1 MESKSTYTPED
12 AAERLWLINRD
23 TASRFRLTIVA
34 LGAVFSSEQIN
45 RFAESCVIIGDSGWR
60 SFETVNLLLEIA
72 EVIDHPAR
80 LMEITKAAEQL
91 SGYSFEP
98 AANYLRL
105 LLGAVEVGYSRQI
118 SELEQAGLALHAK
131 YQHASGLIGGYFRVA
146 QALLAR
152 GDADNVLSWVEV
164 GRDMFD
170 LDRDDLSRF
179 LLLSEQS
186 VNVSWSMVR
195 RFQLKSSQGC
205 LVYLEHVGHLYDK
218 FSDVQ
223 MRLVEAAMLKH
234 AASSLFEDLIDSF
247 EALKAFDAG
256 QVSLILE
263 QGAAIEHANSLA
275 AFNRKAGKLPLGRQN
290 VIRQWVQLGNEIAKR
305 NELAGQAYFN
315 LESVQSNEMLASL
328 QGRVSFEDHRRTF
341 DLLAEAISARKVVV
355 ESIDERSDVLPRNLE
370 GLRGDGVGLDL
381 PDNDGRVV
389 RLPKTVN
396 IFEAEADN
404 FGFYKVSLFHQL
416 GYAEFG
422 CFAQIEQINTVL
434 GAYPDRQLAERLF
447 LIAEDARID
456 WLLANRYPGMQSQ
469 LTRQKKRAAQARP
482 VKARTRKAQLLEAL
496 VQTSLDSPYEKHV
509 RQIYW
514 PEAALLWQTLESL
527 KNTTSDIDV
536 VLNVVGLCYRLLESP
551 GEVVAGQETTSVKT
565 EEMAMLLE
573 ELPEPVPYRGQ
584 LDVEQVNSTL
594 RIDALVEELQAELE
608 SMPDQPPGSEMPG
621 SDQDQVEL
629 GDLKKGDV
637 GEGVAMLLTELENE
651 LGSEPGEI
659 DPGDKEGLAE
669 FLGGIS
675 SRSSDASEHQY
686 DEWDYQISDYRSK
699 WCTLFEHR
707 ELDIDEQYVSA
718 VLRDHEDL
726 SRKIRQ
732 QLNKVKPEML
742 RKVKGVEEGE
752 ELDLERAISYLV
764 DRKAGLTPDDN
775 IYIQRQRK
783 DRDVSTLFL
792 LDMSASTDD
801 IIPDPGADPLVPLD
815 IDDDEYLV
823 DFFQKKNALEDVSR
837 RIIDVEKESVVLMA
851 DALESLGDAYSVC
864 GFSGYGR
871 DQVDYYLCKDF
882 DEPFNALTKGRIGG
896 IKPCRSTRMGP
907 PIRHATRRLIETGSR
922 IKALII
928 MSDGYPQDHD
938 YGADRNSRDYGLMD
952 TMKALSE
959 AKQQGVLTYCLTV
972 DPSGHDYLRA
982 MCADSQYMVI
992 QDLAQLPEEVSR
1004 VYRSLTG

>member
-1 MESKSTYTPED
+1 MEPKSTQSVEE
-12 AAERLWLINRD
+12 AADRLWLINRD
-23 TASRFRLTIVA
+23 TAARFRSTIA
-34 LGAVFSSEQIN
+34 SLEAVFAPEEIN
-45 RFAESCVIIGDSGWR
+45 RLAESCVTIADSGWR

-72 EVIDHPAR
+72 AVTEHPAR

-98 AANYLRL
+98 AANYLQMV
-105 LLGAVEVGYSRQI
+105 LGAVEVGHSKEI
-118 SELEQAGLALHAK
+118 SELEQAGLALHSK
-131 YQHASGLIGGYFRVA
+131 YQHASGLIGGYFSAA
-146 QALLAR
+146 QIVLAR
-152 GDADNVLSWVEV
+152 GDSDNLLCWVEV
-164 GRDMFD
+164 ARGMFD
-170 LDRDDLSRF
+170 LGRDDLFRF
-179 LLLSEQS
+179 LVLSEQS
-186 VNVSWSMVR
+186 ANVSWVMVR
-195 RFQLKSSQGC
+195 RFQLKSTQGC
-205 LVYLEHVGHLYDK
+205 LIYLDHVRDFQDR
-218 FSDVQ
+218 FSGAQ
-223 MRLVEAAMLKH
+223 MTLIESAMLKH
-234 AASSLFEDLIDSF
+234 VDSSFEDLIDSF
-247 EALKAFDAG
+247 ESLHAFDPD
-256 QVSLILE
+256 QVSLILAL
-263 QGAAIEHANSLA
+263 GKDIEHANSLA
-275 AFNRKAGKLPLGRQN
+275 AFNRNAGKLPLGREN
-290 VIRQWVQLGNEIAKR
+290 VIREWVEFGNEVAR
-305 NELAGQAYFN
+305 GNDFAGQAYFN
-315 LESVQSNEMLASL
+315 LESMRSNEMLASL
-328 QGRVSFEDHRRTF
+328 QGQVSFEGHRRTF
-341 DLLAEAISARKVVV
+341 DLLAEAITAKNVVV
-355 ESIDERSDVLPRNLE
+355 ESIDATNRNLE
-370 GLRGDGVGLDL
+370 GLRGDGSGLGL
-381 PDNDGRVV
+381 PDYDGRVV
-389 RLPKTVN
+389 RLPQTVN
-396 IFEAEADN
+396 IFESEADN

-422 CFAQIEQINTVL
+422 CFAEIETISTML
-434 GAYPDRQLAERLF
+434 GTYPDRQLAERLF

-456 WLLANRYPGMQSQ
+456 WQLANRYPGIQPQ
-469 LTRQKKRAAQARP
+469 LKRQKKRAAQARP
-482 VKARTRKAQLLEAL
+482 VKERSRKAQLLEVL
-496 VQTSLDSPYEKHV
+496 VQTSLDSPYEKYV

-514 PEAALLWQTLESL
+514 PEAALLWQTLGRL
-527 KNTTSDIDV
+527 NKATADIDE
-536 VLNVVGLCYRLLESP
+536 VLNVVGQCYRLLESP
-551 GEVVAGQETTSVKT
+551 GEDASGQDMTSIKA
-565 EEMAMLLE
+565 EEIDMLLE

-584 LDVEQVNSTL
+584 IDVEQVNSTL
-594 RIDALVEELQAELE
+594 KIDALVEELHEQLDAM
-608 SMPDQPPGSEMPG
+608 SDQPPGAEMPG

-659 DPGDKEGLAE
+659 DPGDKEGLFE

-707 ELDIDEQYVSA
+707 ELDADEQYVHT
-718 VLRDHEDL
+718 VLRDHQDL
-726 SRKIRQ
+726 ARKIRQ

-752 ELDLERAISYLV
+752 ELDLERTISYVV
-764 DRKAGLTPDDN
+764 DRRAGLTPDDN

-801 IIPDPGADPLVPLD
+801 IISDPDADPIEPLD

-823 DFFQKKNALEDVSR
+823 DFFQKKKAQDEVAR

-882 DEPFNALTKGRIGG
+882 DEPFNALSKGRIGG

-938 YGADRNSRDYGLMD
+938 YGTDRNSRDYGLMD

-992 QDLAQLPEEVSR
+992 QDLEQLPEEVSR

>member
-1 MESKSTYTPED
+1 MEPKSTQSVEE
-12 AAERLWLINRD
+12 AADRLWLINRD
-23 TASRFRLTIVA
+23 TAARFRSTIA
-34 LGAVFSSEQIN
+34 SLEAVFAPEEIN
-45 RFAESCVIIGDSGWR
+45 RLAESCVTIADSGWR

-72 EVIDHPAR
+72 AVTEHPAR

-98 AANYLRL
+98 AANYLQMV
-105 LLGAVEVGYSRQI
+105 LGAVEVGHSKEI
-118 SELEQAGLALHAK
+118 SELEQAGLALHSK
-131 YQHASGLIGGYFRVA
+131 YQHASGLIGGYFSAA
-146 QALLAR
+146 QIVLAR
-152 GDADNVLSWVEV
+152 GDSDNLLRWVEV
-164 GRDMFD
+164 ARGMFD
-170 LDRDDLSRF
+170 LARDDLFRF
-179 LLLSEQS
+179 LVLSEQS
-186 VNVSWSMVR
+186 ANVSWVMVR
-195 RFQLKSSQGC
+195 RFQLKSTQVC
-205 LVYLEHVGHLYDK
+205 LVYLDHVSDLQDR
-218 FSDVQ
+218 FSGAQ
-223 MRLVEAAMLKH
+223 MTLIESAMLKH
-234 AASSLFEDLIDSF
+234 VDSSFEDLIDSF
-247 EALKAFDAG
+247 ESLHAFDPD
-256 QVSLILE
+256 QVSLILAL
-263 QGAAIEHANSLA
+263 GKDIEHANSLA
-275 AFNRKAGKLPLGRQN
+275 AFNRNAGKLPLGREN
-290 VIRQWVQLGNEIAKR
+290 VIREWVEFGNEVAR
-305 NELAGQAYFN
+305 GNEFAGQAYFN
-315 LESVQSNEMLASL
+315 LESMRSNEMLASL
-328 QGRVSFEDHRRTF
+328 QGQVSFEDHRRTF
-341 DLLAEAISARKVVV
+341 DLLAEAITAKNVVV
-355 ESIDERSDVLPRNLE
+355 ESIDATNRNLE
-370 GLRGDGVGLDL
+370 GLRGDGSGLGL
-381 PDNDGRVV
+381 PDYDGRVV
-389 RLPKTVN
+389 RLPQTVN
-396 IFEAEADN
+396 IFESEADN

-422 CFAQIEQINTVL
+422 CFAEIETISTML
-434 GAYPDRQLAERLF
+434 GTYPDRQLAERLF

-456 WLLANRYPGMQSQ
+456 WQLANRYPGIQPQ
-469 LTRQKKRAAQARP
+469 LKRQKKRAAQARP
-482 VKARTRKAQLLEAL
+482 VKERSRKAQLLEVL
-496 VQTSLDSPYEKHV
+496 VQTSLDSPYEKYV

-514 PEAALLWQTLESL
+514 PEAALLWQTLGRL
-527 KNTTSDIDV
+527 KKATADIDE
-536 VLNVVGLCYRLLESP
+536 VLNVVGQCYRLLESP
-551 GEVVAGQETTSVKT
+551 GEDASGQDMTSIKA
-565 EEMAMLLE
+565 EEMGMLLE

-584 LDVEQVNSTL
+584 IDVEQVNSTL
-594 RIDALVEELQAELE
+594 KIDALVEELHEQLDAM
-608 SMPDQPPGSEMPG
+608 SDQPPGAEMPG

-659 DPGDKEGLAE
+659 DPGDKEGLFE

-707 ELDIDEQYVSA
+707 ELDADEQYVHT
-718 VLRDHEDL
+718 VLRDHQDL
-726 SRKIRQ
+726 ARKIRQ

-752 ELDLERAISYLV
+752 ELDLERTISYVV
-764 DRKAGLTPDDN
+764 DRRAGLTPDDN

-801 IIPDPGADPLVPLD
+801 IISDPDADPIEPLD

-823 DFFQKKNALEDVSR
+823 DFFQKKKAQDEVAR

-882 DEPFNALTKGRIGG
+882 DEPFNALSKGRIGG

-938 YGADRNSRDYGLMD
+938 YGTDRNSRDYGLMD

-992 QDLAQLPEEVSR
+992 QDLEQLPEEVSR

>member
-1 MESKSTYTPED
+1 VTAKNTYSAEE
-12 AAERLWLINRD
+12 AAERLRLINRD
-23 TASRFRLTIVA
+23 TAELFGSTVA
-34 LGAVFSSEQIN
+34 SLETVLSPDQIKY
-45 RFAESCVIIGDSGWR
+45 FTESCVSIADSGWR
-60 SFETVNLLLEIA
+60 SFETVNLLLEFA
-72 EVIDHPAR
+72 ALSDHPPR
-80 LMEITKAAEQL
+80 LMVITNVAEQL

-98 AANYLRL
+98 AANYLQMVLDGFAIDRL
-105 LLGAVEVGYSRQI
+105 ADIV
-118 SELEQAGLALHAK
+118 ELEQAGLALHAK
-131 YQHASGLIGGYFRVA
+131 YPQASGLIGSYFSAARI
-146 QALLAR
+146 LLAR
-152 GDADNVLSWVEV
+152 DDTDNLFCWVEV
-164 GRDMFD
+164 ARGMFD
-170 LDRDDLSRF
+170 LGRDDLSRF
-179 LLLSEQS
+179 LVLSEKS
-186 VNVSWSMVR
+186 VNASWAIAR
-195 RFQLKSSQGC
+195 QFQVKTAQGC
-205 LVYLEHVGHLYDK
+205 LIYLDHVGRLQDR
-218 FSDVQ
+218 FTGSQ
-223 MRLVEAAMLKH
+223 MQLAEYAMLKH
-234 AASSLFEDLIDSF
+234 VGSSLEDLIESF
-247 EALKAFDAG
+247 ESLRVFDPD

-263 QGAAIEHANSLA
+263 LGADIEHANSLA
-275 AFNRKAGKLPLGRQN
+275 AFHRNAGKLPLVRQN
-290 VIRQWVQLGNEIAKR
+290 VISQWVRFGNEVAR
-305 NELAGQAYFN
+305 GNELAGQAYFN

-328 QGRVSFEDHRRTF
+328 QGQVSFEDHRRTF
-341 DLLAEAISARKVVV
+341 DLLAEAITARNVVV
-355 ESIDERSDVLPRNLE
+355 ESVAEASADTNLNLK
-370 GLRGDGVGLDL
+370 GLRGDSERLML

-389 RLPKTVN
+389 RLPESVN
-396 IFEAEADN
+396 IFEAESDN

-422 CFAQIEQINTVL
+422 CFAQIETIDSVL
-434 GAYPDRQLAERLF
+434 FKYPDRQLAERLF

-456 WLLANRYPGMQSQ
+456 WQLSIRYPGMQAQ
-469 LTRQKKRAAQARP
+469 LTLQKSRA
-482 VKARTRKAQLLEAL
+482 ARTRQVKERTRKGQLLEVL
-496 VQTSLDSPYEKHV
+496 VQTSLDSPYEKYV
-509 RQIYW
+509 REIYW
-514 PEAALLWQTLESL
+514 PEAALLWQTLGTL
-527 KNTTSDIDV
+527 KKATAGIDD
-536 VLNVVGLCYRLLESP
+536 VLNVVEQCYRLLESP
-551 GEVVAGQETTSVKT
+551 DDDVSDQRRTDLTK
-565 EEMAMLLE
+565 EELDALLE

-584 LDVEQVNSTL
+584 IDVEQVNATL
-594 RIDALVEELQAELE
+594 KIEALVEALQEQLE
-608 SMPDQPPGSEMPG
+608 SMPDHPPGAEIPG

-659 DPGDKEGLAE
+659 DPGDREGLFE

-675 SRSSDASEHQY
+675 SRSNEASEHRY
-686 DEWDYQISDYRSK
+686 DEWDYQISDYLSK

-707 ELDIDEQYVSA
+707 EMDRDEQYVHT
-718 VLRDHEDL
+718 VLRDHQDL
-726 SRKIRQ
+726 ARKIRQ

-752 ELDLERAISYLV
+752 ELDLERTISYVV
-764 DRKAGLTPDDN
+764 DRRAGLTPDDN

-801 IIPDPGADPLVPLD
+801 IIPDPDVAPLEPLD

-823 DFFQKKNALEDVSR
+823 DFFRKKKEADDVAR

-851 DALESLGDAYSVC
+851 DALENLGDAYSVC

-871 DQVDYYLCKDF
+871 EQVDYYLCKDF
-882 DEPFNALTKGRIGG
+882 DEPFNALSKGRIGG

-938 YGADRNSRDYGLMD
+938 YGTDRNSRDYGLMD

-982 MCADSQYMVI
+982 MCPDSQYMVI
-992 QDLAQLPEEVSR
+992 QDLEQLPEEVSR

>member
-1 MESKSTYTPED
+1 VEPKSTHSAEE
-12 AAERLWLINRD
+12 AADRLWLINRD
-23 TASRFRLTIVA
+23 TAARFRSTIA
-34 LGAVFSSEQIN
+34 SLEAVFAPEQIN
-45 RFAESCVIIGDSGWR
+45 RLAESCVIIADSGWR

-72 EVIDHPAR
+72 AVTEHPAR

-98 AANYLRL
+98 AANYLQMV
-105 LLGAVEVGYSRQI
+105 LGAVEVGHSKEI
-118 SELEQAGLALHAK
+118 SELEQAGLALHSK
-131 YQHASGLIGGYFRVA
+131 YQHASGLIGGYFSAA
-146 QALLAR
+146 QIVLAR
-152 GDADNVLSWVEV
+152 GDSDNLLRWVEV
-164 GRDMFD
+164 ARGMFD
-170 LDRDDLSRF
+170 LARDDLFRF
-179 LLLSEQS
+179 LVLSEQS
-186 VNVSWSMVR
+186 ANVSWVMVR
-195 RFQLKSSQGC
+195 RFQLKSTQVC
-205 LVYLEHVGHLYDK
+205 LVYLDHVSDLQDR
-218 FSDVQ
+218 FSGAQ
-223 MRLVEAAMLKH
+223 MTLIESAMLKH
-234 AASSLFEDLIDSF
+234 VDSSFEDLIDSF
-247 EALKAFDAG
+247 ESLHAFDPD
-256 QVSLILE
+256 QVSLILAL
-263 QGAAIEHANSLA
+263 GKDIEHANSLA
-275 AFNRKAGKLPLGRQN
+275 AFNRNAGKLPLGREN
-290 VIRQWVQLGNEIAKR
+290 VIREWVEFGNEVAR
-305 NELAGQAYFN
+305 GNEFAGQAYFN
-315 LESVQSNEMLASL
+315 LESMRSNEMLASL
-328 QGRVSFEDHRRTF
+328 QGQVSFEDHRRTF
-341 DLLAEAISARKVVV
+341 DLLAEAITAKNVVV
-355 ESIDERSDVLPRNLE
+355 ESIDATNRNLE
-370 GLRGDGVGLDL
+370 GLRGDGSGLGL
-381 PDNDGRVV
+381 PDYDGRVV
-389 RLPKTVN
+389 RLPQTVN
-396 IFEAEADN
+396 IFESEADN

-422 CFAQIEQINTVL
+422 CFAEIETISTML
-434 GAYPDRQLAERLF
+434 GTYPDRQLAERLF

-456 WLLANRYPGMQSQ
+456 WQLANRYPGIQPQ
-469 LTRQKKRAAQARP
+469 LKRQKKRAAQARP
-482 VKARTRKAQLLEAL
+482 VKERSRKAQLLEVL
-496 VQTSLDSPYEKHV
+496 VQTSLDSPYEKYV

-514 PEAALLWQTLESL
+514 PEAALLWQTLGRL
-527 KNTTSDIDV
+527 KKATADIDE
-536 VLNVVGLCYRLLESP
+536 VLNVVGQCYRLLESP
-551 GEVVAGQETTSVKT
+551 GEDASGQDMTSIKA
-565 EEMAMLLE
+565 EEMSMLLE

-584 LDVEQVNSTL
+584 IDVEQVNSTL
-594 RIDALVEELQAELE
+594 KIDALVEELHEQLDAM
-608 SMPDQPPGSEMPG
+608 SDQPPGAEMPG

-659 DPGDKEGLAE
+659 DPGDKEGLFE

-707 ELDIDEQYVSA
+707 ELDADEQYVHT
-718 VLRDHEDL
+718 VLRDHQDL
-726 SRKIRQ
+726 ARKIRQ

-752 ELDLERAISYLV
+752 ELDLERTISYVV
-764 DRKAGLTPDDN
+764 DRRAGLTPDDN

-801 IIPDPGADPLVPLD
+801 IISDPDADPIEPLD

-823 DFFQKKNALEDVSR
+823 DFFQKKKAQDEVAR

-882 DEPFNALTKGRIGG
+882 DEPFNALSKGRIGG

-938 YGADRNSRDYGLMD
+938 YGTDRNSRDYGLMD

-992 QDLAQLPEEVSR
+992 QDLEQLPEEVSR

>member
-1 MESKSTYTPED
+1 MEPKSTHSAEE
-12 AAERLWLINRD
+12 AADRLWLINRD
-23 TASRFRLTIVA
+23 TAARFRSTIA
-34 LGAVFSSEQIN
+34 SLEAVFAPEQIN
-45 RFAESCVIIGDSGWR
+45 RLAESCVIIADSGWR

-72 EVIDHPAR
+72 AVTEHPAR

-98 AANYLRL
+98 AANYLQMV
-105 LLGAVEVGYSRQI
+105 LGAVEVGHSKEI
-118 SELEQAGLALHAK
+118 SELEQAGLALHSK
-131 YQHASGLIGGYFRVA
+131 YQHASGLIGGYFSAA
-146 QALLAR
+146 QIVLAR
-152 GDADNVLSWVEV
+152 GDSDNLLRWVEV
-164 GRDMFD
+164 ARGMFD
-170 LDRDDLSRF
+170 LARDDLFRF
-179 LLLSEQS
+179 LVLSEQS
-186 VNVSWSMVR
+186 ANVSWVMVR
-195 RFQLKSSQGC
+195 RFQLKSTQVC
-205 LVYLEHVGHLYDK
+205 LVYLDHVSDLQDR
-218 FSDVQ
+218 FSGAQ
-223 MRLVEAAMLKH
+223 MTLIESAMLKH
-234 AASSLFEDLIDSF
+234 VDSSFEDLIDSF
-247 EALKAFDAG
+247 ESLHAFDPD
-256 QVSLILE
+256 QVSLILAL
-263 QGAAIEHANSLA
+263 GKDIEHANSLA
-275 AFNRKAGKLPLGRQN
+275 AFNRNAGKLPLGREN
-290 VIRQWVQLGNEIAKR
+290 VIREWVEFGNEVAR
-305 NELAGQAYFN
+305 GNEFAGQAYFN
-315 LESVQSNEMLASL
+315 LESMRSNEMLASL
-328 QGRVSFEDHRRTF
+328 QGQVSFEDHRRTF
-341 DLLAEAISARKVVV
+341 DLLAEAITAKNVVV
-355 ESIDERSDVLPRNLE
+355 ESIDATNRNLE
-370 GLRGDGVGLDL
+370 GLRGDGSGLGL
-381 PDNDGRVV
+381 PDYDGRVV
-389 RLPKTVN
+389 RLPQTVN
-396 IFEAEADN
+396 IFESEADN

-422 CFAQIEQINTVL
+422 CFAEIETISTML
-434 GAYPDRQLAERLF
+434 GTYPDRQLAERLF

-456 WLLANRYPGMQSQ
+456 WQLANRYPGIQPQ
-469 LTRQKKRAAQARP
+469 LKRQKKRAAQARP
-482 VKARTRKAQLLEAL
+482 VKERSRKAQLLEVL
-496 VQTSLDSPYEKHV
+496 VQTSLDSPYEKYV

-514 PEAALLWQTLESL
+514 PEAALLWQTLGRL
-527 KNTTSDIDV
+527 KKATADIDE
-536 VLNVVGLCYRLLESP
+536 VLNVVGQCYRLLESP
-551 GEVVAGQETTSVKT
+551 GEDASGQDMTSIKA
-565 EEMAMLLE
+565 EEMSMLLE

-584 LDVEQVNSTL
+584 IDVEQVNSTL
-594 RIDALVEELQAELE
+594 KIDALVEELHEQLDAM
-608 SMPDQPPGSEMPG
+608 SDQPPGAEMPG

-659 DPGDKEGLAE
+659 DPGDKEGLFE

-707 ELDIDEQYVSA
+707 ELDADEQYVHT
-718 VLRDHEDL
+718 VLRDHQDL
-726 SRKIRQ
+726 ARKIRQ

-752 ELDLERAISYLV
+752 ELDLERTISYVV
-764 DRKAGLTPDDN
+764 DRRAGLTPDDN

-801 IIPDPGADPLVPLD
+801 IISDPDADPIEPLD

-823 DFFQKKNALEDVSR
+823 DFFQKKKAQDEVAR

-882 DEPFNALTKGRIGG
+882 DEPFNALSKGRIGG

-938 YGADRNSRDYGLMD
+938 YGTDRNSRDYGLMD

-992 QDLAQLPEEVSR
+992 QDLEQLPEEVSR

>member
-1 MESKSTYTPED
+1 VEPKSTHSAEE
-12 AAERLWLINRD
+12 AADRLWLINRD
-23 TASRFRLTIVA
+23 TAARFRSTIA
-34 LGAVFSSEQIN
+34 SLEAVFAPEQIN
-45 RFAESCVIIGDSGWR
+45 RLAESCVIIADSGWR

-72 EVIDHPAR
+72 AVTEHPAR

-98 AANYLRL
+98 AANYLQMV
-105 LLGAVEVGYSRQI
+105 LGAVEVGHSKEI
-118 SELEQAGLALHAK
+118 SELEQAGLALHSK
-131 YQHASGLIGGYFRVA
+131 YQHASGLIGGYFSAA
-146 QALLAR
+146 QIVLAR
-152 GDADNVLSWVEV
+152 GDSDNLLRWVEV
-164 GRDMFD
+164 ARGMFD
-170 LDRDDLSRF
+170 LARDDLFRF
-179 LLLSEQS
+179 LVLSEQS
-186 VNVSWSMVR
+186 ANVSWVMVR
-195 RFQLKSSQGC
+195 RFQLKSTQVC
-205 LVYLEHVGHLYDK
+205 LVYLDHVSDLQDR
-218 FSDVQ
+218 FSGAQ
-223 MRLVEAAMLKH
+223 MTLIESAMLKH
-234 AASSLFEDLIDSF
+234 VDSSFEDLIDSF
-247 EALKAFDAG
+247 ESLHAFDPD
-256 QVSLILE
+256 QVSLILAL
-263 QGAAIEHANSLA
+263 GKDIEHANSLA
-275 AFNRKAGKLPLGRQN
+275 AFNRNAGKLPLGREN
-290 VIRQWVQLGNEIAKR
+290 VIREWVEFGNEVAR
-305 NELAGQAYFN
+305 GNEFAGQAYFN
-315 LESVQSNEMLASL
+315 LESMRSNEMLASL
-328 QGRVSFEDHRRTF
+328 QGQVSFEDHRRTF
-341 DLLAEAISARKVVV
+341 DLLAEAITAKNVVV
-355 ESIDERSDVLPRNLE
+355 ESIDATNRNLE
-370 GLRGDGVGLDL
+370 GLRGDGSGLGL
-381 PDNDGRVV
+381 PDYDGRVV
-389 RLPKTVN
+389 RLPQTVN
-396 IFEAEADN
+396 IFESEADN

-422 CFAQIEQINTVL
+422 CFAEIETISTML
-434 GAYPDRQLAERLF
+434 GTYPDRQLAERLF

-456 WLLANRYPGMQSQ
+456 WQLANRYPGIQPQ
-469 LTRQKKRAAQARP
+469 LKRQKKRAAQARP
-482 VKARTRKAQLLEAL
+482 VKERSRKAQLLEVL
-496 VQTSLDSPYEKHV
+496 VQTSLDSPYEKYV

-514 PEAALLWQTLESL
+514 PEAALLWQTLGRL
-527 KNTTSDIDV
+527 KKATADIDE
-536 VLNVVGLCYRLLESP
+536 VLNVVGQCYRLLESP
-551 GEVVAGQETTSVKT
+551 GEDASGQDMTSIKA
-565 EEMAMLLE
+565 EEMSMLLE

-584 LDVEQVNSTL
+584 IDVEQVNSTL
-594 RIDALVEELQAELE
+594 KIDALVEELHEQLDAM
-608 SMPDQPPGSEMPG
+608 SDQPPGAEMPG

-659 DPGDKEGLAE
+659 DPGDKEGLFE

-707 ELDIDEQYVSA
+707 ELDADEQYVHT
-718 VLRDHEDL
+718 VLRDHQDL
-726 SRKIRQ
+726 ARKIRQ

-752 ELDLERAISYLV
+752 ELDLERTISYVV
-764 DRKAGLTPDDN
+764 DRRAGLTPDDN

-801 IIPDPGADPLVPLD
+801 IISDPDADPIEPLD

-823 DFFQKKNALEDVSR
+823 DFFQKKKAQDEVAR

-882 DEPFNALTKGRIGG
+882 DEPFNALSKGRIGG

-938 YGADRNSRDYGLMD
+938 YGTDRNSRDYGLMD

-992 QDLAQLPEEVSR
+992 QDLEQLPEEVSR
-1004 VYRSLTG
+1004 VHRSLTG

>member
-1 MESKSTYTPED
+1 MEPKSTQSVEE
-12 AAERLWLINRD
+12 AADRLWLINRD
-23 TASRFRLTIVA
+23 TAARFRSTIA
-34 LGAVFSSEQIN
+34 SLEAVFAPEEIN
-45 RFAESCVIIGDSGWR
+45 RLAESCVTIADSGWR

-72 EVIDHPAR
+72 AVTEHPAR

-98 AANYLRL
+98 AANYLQMV
-105 LLGAVEVGYSRQI
+105 LGAVEVGHSKEI
-118 SELEQAGLALHAK
+118 SELEQAGLALHSK
-131 YQHASGLIGGYFRVA
+131 YQHASGLIGGYFSAA
-146 QALLAR
+146 QIVLAR
-152 GDADNVLSWVEV
+152 GDSDNLLCWVEV
-164 GRDMFD
+164 ARGMFD
-170 LDRDDLSRF
+170 LGRDDLFRF
-179 LLLSEQS
+179 LVLSEQS
-186 VNVSWSMVR
+186 ANVSWVMVR
-195 RFQLKSSQGC
+195 RFQLKSTQGC
-205 LVYLEHVGHLYDK
+205 LIYLDHVRDFQDR
-218 FSDVQ
+218 FSGAQ
-223 MRLVEAAMLKH
+223 MTLIESAMLKH
-234 AASSLFEDLIDSF
+234 VDSSFEDLIDSF
-247 EALKAFDAG
+247 ESLHAFDPD
-256 QVSLILE
+256 QVSLILALGKE
-263 QGAAIEHANSLA
+263 IEHANSLA
-275 AFNRKAGKLPLGRQN
+275 AFNRNAGKLPLGREN
-290 VIRQWVQLGNEIAKR
+290 VIREWVEFGNEVAR
-305 NELAGQAYFN
+305 GNDFAGQAYFN
-315 LESVQSNEMLASL
+315 LESMRSNEMLASL
-328 QGRVSFEDHRRTF
+328 QGQVSFEGHRRTF
-341 DLLAEAISARKVVV
+341 DLLAEAITAKNVVV
-355 ESIDERSDVLPRNLE
+355 ESIDATNRNLE
-370 GLRGDGVGLDL
+370 GLRGDGSGLGL
-381 PDNDGRVV
+381 PDYDGRVV
-389 RLPKTVN
+389 RLPQTVN
-396 IFEAEADN
+396 IFESEADN

-422 CFAQIEQINTVL
+422 CFAEIETISTML
-434 GAYPDRQLAERLF
+434 GTYPDRQLAERLF

-456 WLLANRYPGMQSQ
+456 WQLANRYPGIQPQ
-469 LTRQKKRAAQARP
+469 LKRQKKRAAQARP
-482 VKARTRKAQLLEAL
+482 VKERSRKAQLLEVL
-496 VQTSLDSPYEKHV
+496 VQTSLDSPYEKYV

-514 PEAALLWQTLESL
+514 PEAALLWQTLGRL
-527 KNTTSDIDV
+527 KKATADIDE
-536 VLNVVGLCYRLLESP
+536 VLNVVGQCYRLLESP
-551 GEVVAGQETTSVKT
+551 GEDASGQDMTSIKA
-565 EEMAMLLE
+565 EEMSMLLE

-584 LDVEQVNSTL
+584 IDVEQVNSTL
-594 RIDALVEELQAELE
+594 KIDALVEELHEQLDAM
-608 SMPDQPPGSEMPG
+608 SDQPPGAEMPG
-621 SDQDQVEL
+621 SDQDQAEL

-659 DPGDKEGLAE
+659 DPGDKEGLFE

-707 ELDIDEQYVSA
+707 ELDADEQYVHT
-718 VLRDHEDL
+718 VLRDHQDL
-726 SRKIRQ
+726 ARKIRQ

-752 ELDLERAISYLV
+752 ELDLERTISYVV
-764 DRKAGLTPDDN
+764 DRRAGLTPDDN

-801 IIPDPGADPLVPLD
+801 IISDPDADPIEPLD

-823 DFFQKKNALEDVSR
+823 DFFQKKKAQDEVAR

-882 DEPFNALTKGRIGG
+882 DEPFNALSKGRIGG

-938 YGADRNSRDYGLMD
+938 YGTDRNSRDYGLMD

-992 QDLAQLPEEVSR
+992 QDLEQLPEEVSR

>member
-1 MESKSTYTPED
+1 MEPKSTHSAEE
-12 AAERLWLINRD
+12 AADRLWLINRD
-23 TASRFRLTIVA
+23 TAARFRSTIA
-34 LGAVFSSEQIN
+34 SLEAVFAPEQIN
-45 RFAESCVIIGDSGWR
+45 RLAESCVIIADSGWR

-72 EVIDHPAR
+72 AVTEHPAR

-98 AANYLRL
+98 AANYLQMV
-105 LLGAVEVGYSRQI
+105 LGAVEVGHSKEI
-118 SELEQAGLALHAK
+118 SELEQAGLALHSK
-131 YQHASGLIGGYFRVA
+131 YQHASGLIGGYFSAA
-146 QALLAR
+146 QIVLAR
-152 GDADNVLSWVEV
+152 GDSDNLLRWVEV
-164 GRDMFD
+164 ARGMFD
-170 LDRDDLSRF
+170 LARDDLFRF
-179 LLLSEQS
+179 LVLSEQS
-186 VNVSWSMVR
+186 ANVSWVMVR
-195 RFQLKSSQGC
+195 RFQLKSTQVC
-205 LVYLEHVGHLYDK
+205 LVYLDHVSDLQDR
-218 FSDVQ
+218 FSGAQ
-223 MRLVEAAMLKH
+223 MTLIESAMLKH
-234 AASSLFEDLIDSF
+234 VDSSFEDLIDSF
-247 EALKAFDAG
+247 ESLHAFDPD
-256 QVSLILE
+256 QVSLILAL
-263 QGAAIEHANSLA
+263 GKDIEHANSLA
-275 AFNRKAGKLPLGRQN
+275 AFNRNVGKLPLGREN
-290 VIRQWVQLGNEIAKR
+290 VIREWVEFGNEVAR
-305 NELAGQAYFN
+305 GNEFAGQAYFN
-315 LESVQSNEMLASL
+315 LESMRSNEMLASL
-328 QGRVSFEDHRRTF
+328 QGQVSFEDHRRTF
-341 DLLAEAISARKVVV
+341 DLLAEAITAKNVVV
-355 ESIDERSDVLPRNLE
+355 ESIDATNRNLE
-370 GLRGDGVGLDL
+370 GLRGDGSGLGL
-381 PDNDGRVV
+381 PDYDGRVV
-389 RLPKTVN
+389 RLPQTVN
-396 IFEAEADN
+396 IFESEADN

-422 CFAQIEQINTVL
+422 CFAGIETISTML
-434 GAYPDRQLAERLF
+434 GTYPDRQLAERLF

-456 WLLANRYPGMQSQ
+456 WQLANRYPGIQPQ
-469 LTRQKKRAAQARP
+469 LKRQKKRAAQARP
-482 VKARTRKAQLLEAL
+482 VKERSRKAQLLEVL
-496 VQTSLDSPYEKHV
+496 VQTSLDSPYEKYV

-514 PEAALLWQTLESL
+514 PEAALLWQTLGRL
-527 KNTTSDIDV
+527 KKATADIDE
-536 VLNVVGLCYRLLESP
+536 VLNVVGQCYRLLESP
-551 GEVVAGQETTSVKT
+551 GEDASGQDMTSIKA
-565 EEMAMLLE
+565 EEMSMLLE

-584 LDVEQVNSTL
+584 IDVEQVNSTL
-594 RIDALVEELQAELE
+594 KIDALVEELHEQLDAM
-608 SMPDQPPGSEMPG
+608 SDQPPGAEMPG

-659 DPGDKEGLAE
+659 DPGDKEGLFE

-707 ELDIDEQYVSA
+707 ELDADEQYVHT
-718 VLRDHEDL
+718 VLRDHQDL
-726 SRKIRQ
+726 ARKIRQ

-752 ELDLERAISYLV
+752 ELDLERTISYVV
-764 DRKAGLTPDDN
+764 DRRAGLTPDDN

-801 IIPDPGADPLVPLD
+801 IISDPDADPIEPLD

-823 DFFQKKNALEDVSR
+823 DFFQKKKAQDEVAR

-882 DEPFNALTKGRIGG
+882 DEPFNALSKGRIGG

-938 YGADRNSRDYGLMD
+938 YGTDRNSRDYGLMD

-992 QDLAQLPEEVSR
+992 QDLEQLPEEVSR

>member
-1 MESKSTYTPED
+1 MEPKSTQSVEE
-12 AAERLWLINRD
+12 AADRLWLINRD
-23 TASRFRLTIVA
+23 TAARFRSTIA
-34 LGAVFSSEQIN
+34 SLEAVFAPEEIN
-45 RFAESCVIIGDSGWR
+45 RLAESCVTIADSGWR

-72 EVIDHPAR
+72 AVTEHPAR

-98 AANYLRL
+98 AANYLQMV
-105 LLGAVEVGYSRQI
+105 LGAVEVGHSKEI
-118 SELEQAGLALHAK
+118 SELEQAGLALHSK
-131 YQHASGLIGGYFRVA
+131 YQHASGLIGGYFSAA
-146 QALLAR
+146 QIVLAR
-152 GDADNVLSWVEV
+152 GDSDNLLCWVEV
-164 GRDMFD
+164 ARGMFD
-170 LDRDDLSRF
+170 LGRDDLFRF
-179 LLLSEQS
+179 LVLSEQS
-186 VNVSWSMVR
+186 ANVSWVMVR
-195 RFQLKSSQGC
+195 RFQLKSTQGC
-205 LVYLEHVGHLYDK
+205 LIYLDHVRDFQDR
-218 FSDVQ
+218 FSGAQ
-223 MRLVEAAMLKH
+223 MTLIESAMLKH
-234 AASSLFEDLIDSF
+234 VDSSFEDLIDSF
-247 EALKAFDAG
+247 ESLHAFDPD
-256 QVSLILE
+256 QVSLILALGKE
-263 QGAAIEHANSLA
+263 IEHANSLA
-275 AFNRKAGKLPLGRQN
+275 AFNRNAGKLPLGREN
-290 VIRQWVQLGNEIAKR
+290 VIREWVEFGNEVAR
-305 NELAGQAYFN
+305 GNDFAGQAYFN
-315 LESVQSNEMLASL
+315 LESMRSNEMLASL
-328 QGRVSFEDHRRTF
+328 QGQVSFEGHRRTF
-341 DLLAEAISARKVVV
+341 DLLAEAITAKNVVV
-355 ESIDERSDVLPRNLE
+355 ESIDATNRNLE
-370 GLRGDGVGLDL
+370 GLRGDGSGLGL
-381 PDNDGRVV
+381 PDYDGRVV
-389 RLPKTVN
+389 RLPQTVN
-396 IFEAEADN
+396 IFESEADN

-422 CFAQIEQINTVL
+422 CFAEIETISTML
-434 GAYPDRQLAERLF
+434 GTYPDRQLAERLF

-456 WLLANRYPGMQSQ
+456 WQLANRYPGIQPQ
-469 LTRQKKRAAQARP
+469 LKRQKKRAAQARP
-482 VKARTRKAQLLEAL
+482 VKERSRKAQLLEVL
-496 VQTSLDSPYEKHV
+496 VQTSLDSPYEKYV

-514 PEAALLWQTLESL
+514 PEAALLWQTLGRL
-527 KNTTSDIDV
+527 KKATADIDE
-536 VLNVVGLCYRLLESP
+536 VLNVVGQCYRLLESP
-551 GEVVAGQETTSVKT
+551 GEDASGQDMTSIKA
-565 EEMAMLLE
+565 EEIDMLLE

-584 LDVEQVNSTL
+584 IDVEQVNSTL
-594 RIDALVEELQAELE
+594 KIDALVEELHEQLDAM
-608 SMPDQPPGSEMPG
+608 SDQPPGAEMPG

-659 DPGDKEGLAE
+659 DPGDKEGLFE

-707 ELDIDEQYVSA
+707 ELDADEQYVHT
-718 VLRDHEDL
+718 VLRDHQDL
-726 SRKIRQ
+726 ARKIRQ

-752 ELDLERAISYLV
+752 ELDLERTISYVV
-764 DRKAGLTPDDN
+764 DRRAGLTPDDN

-801 IIPDPGADPLVPLD
+801 IISDPDADPIEPLD

-823 DFFQKKNALEDVSR
+823 DFFQKKKAQDEVAR

-882 DEPFNALTKGRIGG
+882 DEPFNAVSKGRIGG

-938 YGADRNSRDYGLMD
+938 YGTDRNSRDYGLMD

-992 QDLAQLPEEVSR
+992 QDLEQLPEEVSR

>member
-1 MESKSTYTPED
+1 MTEE
-12 AAERLWLINRD
+12 AAKRLSLVNQD
-23 TASRFRLTIVA
+23 TAELFRSTIASLRAVLTV
-34 LGAVFSSEQIN
+34 EQIN
-45 RFAESCVIIGDSGWR
+45 HLAESCVTIADSGWR
-60 SFETVNLLLEIA
+60 SFETVNLLLEVA
-72 EVIDHPAR
+72 TVTDAAR
-80 LMEITKAAEQL
+80 LIEIMKAAEQL

-98 AANYLRL
+98 AANYLRMVL
-105 LLGAVEVGYSRQI
+105 LATETGHPKEVA
-118 SELEQAGLALHAK
+118 ELEQAGLALYSK
-131 YQHASGLIGGYFRVA
+131 YQHATGLIGAYFSAARIILA
-146 QALLAR
+146 SGDSDNLLCWVDVAR
-152 GDADNVLSWVEV
+152 G
-164 GRDMFD
+164 MFD
-170 LDRDDLSRF
+170 LERDGLSRF
-179 LLLSEQS
+179 LVLSEQS
-186 VNVSWSMVR
+186 ANVSWEMAR
-195 RFQLKSSQGC
+195 EFQVKSVEGC
-205 LVYLEHVGHLYDK
+205 LVYLGHVGHLRDR
-218 FSDVQ
+218 FTDAQ
-223 MRLVEAAMLKH
+223 MTLVESSMLRH
-234 AASSLFEDLIDSF
+234 VDASLIDLIESF
-247 EALKAFDAG
+247 ESLRAFDTDRA
-256 QVSLILE
+256 SLILTL
-263 QGAAIEHANSLA
+263 GSDIEHGKNLA
-275 AFNRKAGKLPLGRQN
+275 AFYSNAGKLPLGRQN
-290 VIRQWVQLGNEIAKR
+290 VVRRWIKNGNEIAR
-305 NELAGQAYFN
+305 GNEFAGQAYFN
-315 LESVQSNEMLASL
+315 LESMRSNEILESL
-328 QGRVSFEDHRRTF
+328 QEQVSFEDHRRTF
-341 DLLAEAISARKVVV
+341 DLLAEAITAKNVVL
-355 ESIDERSDVLPRNLE
+355 ESIGESRDATNRDLT
-370 GLRGDGVGLDL
+370 GLRGDGSVLGL

-389 RLPKTVN
+389 RLPATVN
-396 IFEAEADN
+396 IFETEADN

-422 CFAQIEQINTVL
+422 CFAQIGRINTVL
-434 GAYPDRQLAERLF
+434 SAYPDRHLAQRLF

-456 WLLANRYPGMQSQ
+456 WQLANRYPGIQPQ
-469 LTRQKKRAAQARP
+469 LQRQKKRAAQARP
-482 VKARTRKAQLLEAL
+482 VKERSRKAQLLEVL
-496 VQTSLDSPYEKHV
+496 VQSSLDSAYEKYV
-509 RQIYW
+509 RHIYW
-514 PEAALLWQTLESL
+514 PEAALLWETLGSL
-527 KNTTSDIDV
+527 KEVTAGVDE
-536 VLNVVGLCYRLLESP
+536 VLSVVGECYRLLESADED
-551 GEVVAGQETTSVKT
+551 GAGQDILNVKA
-565 EEMAMLLE
+565 EEMGMLLE

-584 LDVEQVNSTL
+584 IDVEQVESTL
-594 RIDALVEELQAELE
+594 KIDALVEELHEELDA
-608 SMPDQPPGSEMPG
+608 MRDQPPGAEMPG

-637 GEGVAMLLTELENE
+637 GEGVVMLLTELENE

-659 DPGDKEGLAE
+659 DPEDKEGLFE

-686 DEWDYQISDYRSK
+686 DEWDYQISDYRPK

-707 ELDIDEQYVSA
+707 ELDTDEQYVQT
-718 VLRDHEDL
+718 VLREHQNL
-726 SRKIRQ
+726 ARKIHQ

-752 ELDLERAISYLV
+752 ELDLERTISYVV
-764 DRKAGLTPDDN
+764 DRRAGLTPDDN

-801 IIPDPGADPLVPLD
+801 IIPDPDADPIEPLD

-823 DFFQKKNALEDVSR
+823 DFFQKKKAQDEVAR

-882 DEPFNALTKGRIGG
+882 DEPFNAACKGRIGG

-907 PIRHATRRLIETGSR
+907 PIRHATRRLVETGSR

-938 YGADRNSRDYGLMD
+938 YGTDRNSRDYGLMD

-972 DPSGHDYLRA
+972 DPSGHDYLRS

-992 QDLAQLPEEVSR
+992 QDLEQLPEEVSR

>member
-1 MESKSTYTPED
+1 M
-12 AAERLWLINRD
+12 
-23 TASRFRLTIVA
+23 
-34 LGAVFSSEQIN
+34 
-45 RFAESCVIIGDSGWR
+45 
-60 SFETVNLLLEIA
+60 
-72 EVIDHPAR
+72 
-80 LMEITKAAEQL
+80 
-91 SGYSFEP
+91 
-98 AANYLRL
+98 
-105 LLGAVEVGYSRQI
+105 
-118 SELEQAGLALHAK
+118 
-131 YQHASGLIGGYFRVA
+131 
-146 QALLAR
+146 
-152 GDADNVLSWVEV
+152 
-164 GRDMFD
+164 
-170 LDRDDLSRF
+170 
-179 LLLSEQS
+179 
-186 VNVSWSMVR
+186 
-195 RFQLKSSQGC
+195 
-205 LVYLEHVGHLYDK
+205 
-218 FSDVQ
+218 
-223 MRLVEAAMLKH
+223 
-234 AASSLFEDLIDSF
+234 
-247 EALKAFDAG
+247 
-256 QVSLILE
+256 
-263 QGAAIEHANSLA
+263 
-275 AFNRKAGKLPLGRQN
+275 
-290 VIRQWVQLGNEIAKR
+290 
-305 NELAGQAYFN
+305 
-315 LESVQSNEMLASL
+315 
-328 QGRVSFEDHRRTF
+328 
-341 DLLAEAISARKVVV
+341 
-355 ESIDERSDVLPRNLE
+355 PR
-370 GLRGDGVGLDL
+370 
-381 PDNDGRVV
+381 
-389 RLPKTVN
+389 
-396 IFEAEADN
+396 
-404 FGFYKVSLFHQL
+404 
-416 GYAEFG
+416 
-422 CFAQIEQINTVL
+422 
-434 GAYPDRQLAERLF
+434 
-447 LIAEDARID
+447 
-456 WLLANRYPGMQSQ
+456 
-469 LTRQKKRAAQARP
+469 
-482 VKARTRKAQLLEAL
+482 RKAQLLEVL
-496 VQTSLDSPYEKHV
+496 VQTSLDSPYEKYV

-514 PEAALLWQTLESL
+514 PEAALLRQTLGSL
-527 KNTTSDIDV
+527 KKATAGIDE
-536 VLNVVGLCYRLLESP
+536 VLNVVGQCYRLLESP
-551 GEVVAGQETTSVKT
+551 GEDGSGQDMTSIKT
-565 EEMAMLLE
+565 EEMGMLLE

-584 LDVEQVNSTL
+584 IDVEQVNSTL
-594 RIDALVEELQAELE
+594 KIDALVEELQEQLDA
-608 SMPDQPPGSEMPG
+608 MPDRPPGAEMPG

-659 DPGDKEGLAE
+659 DPGDKEGLFE

-707 ELDIDEQYVSA
+707 ELDADEQYVHT
-718 VLRDHEDL
+718 VLRAHQDL
-726 SRKIRQ
+726 AKKIRQ

-752 ELDLERAISYLV
+752 ELDLERTVSYVV
-764 DRKAGLTPDDN
+764 DRRAGLTPDDN

-801 IIPDPGADPLVPLD
+801 IISDPDADPLEPLD

-823 DFFQKKNALEDVSR
+823 DFFQKKNAQDEVAR

-882 DEPFNALTKGRIGG
+882 DEPFNALSKGRIGG

-938 YGADRNSRDYGLMD
+938 YGTDRNSRDYGLMD

-992 QDLAQLPEEVSR
+992 QDLEQLPEEVSR

>member
-1 MESKSTYTPED
+1 MEPKSTQSVEE
-12 AAERLWLINRD
+12 AADRLWLINRD
-23 TASRFRLTIVA
+23 TAARFRSTIA
-34 LGAVFSSEQIN
+34 SLEAVFAPEEIN
-45 RFAESCVIIGDSGWR
+45 RLAESCVTIADSGWR

-72 EVIDHPAR
+72 AVTEHPAR

-98 AANYLRL
+98 AANYLQMV
-105 LLGAVEVGYSRQI
+105 LGAVEVGHSKEI
-118 SELEQAGLALHAK
+118 SELEQAGLALHSK
-131 YQHASGLIGGYFRVA
+131 YQHASGLIGGYFSAA
-146 QALLAR
+146 QIVLAR
-152 GDADNVLSWVEV
+152 GDSDNLLCWVEV
-164 GRDMFD
+164 ARGMFD
-170 LDRDDLSRF
+170 LGRDDLFRF
-179 LLLSEQS
+179 LVLSEQS
-186 VNVSWSMVR
+186 ANVSWVMVR
-195 RFQLKSSQGC
+195 RFQLKSTQGC
-205 LVYLEHVGHLYDK
+205 LIYLDHVRDFQDR
-218 FSDVQ
+218 FSGAQ
-223 MRLVEAAMLKH
+223 MTLIESAMLKH
-234 AASSLFEDLIDSF
+234 VDSSFEDLIDSF
-247 EALKAFDAG
+247 ESLHAFDPD
-256 QVSLILE
+256 QVSLILALGKE
-263 QGAAIEHANSLA
+263 IEHANSLA
-275 AFNRKAGKLPLGRQN
+275 AFNRNAGKLPLGREN
-290 VIRQWVQLGNEIAKR
+290 VIREWVEFGNEVAR
-305 NELAGQAYFN
+305 GNDFAGQAYFN
-315 LESVQSNEMLASL
+315 LESMRSNEMLASL
-328 QGRVSFEDHRRTF
+328 QGQVSFEGHRRTF
-341 DLLAEAISARKVVV
+341 DLLAEAITAKNVVV
-355 ESIDERSDVLPRNLE
+355 ESIDATNRNLE
-370 GLRGDGVGLDL
+370 GLRGDGSGLGL
-381 PDNDGRVV
+381 PDYDGRVV
-389 RLPKTVN
+389 RLPQTVN
-396 IFEAEADN
+396 IFESEADN

-422 CFAQIEQINTVL
+422 CFAEIETISTML
-434 GAYPDRQLAERLF
+434 GTYPDRQLAERLF

-456 WLLANRYPGMQSQ
+456 WQLANRYPGIQPQ
-469 LTRQKKRAAQARP
+469 LKRQKKRAAQARP
-482 VKARTRKAQLLEAL
+482 VKERSRKAQLLEVL
-496 VQTSLDSPYEKHV
+496 VQTSLDSPYEKYV

-514 PEAALLWQTLESL
+514 PEAALLWQTLGRL
-527 KNTTSDIDV
+527 KKATADIDE
-536 VLNVVGLCYRLLESP
+536 VLNVVGQCYRLLESP
-551 GEVVAGQETTSVKT
+551 GEDASGQDMTSIKA
-565 EEMAMLLE
+565 EEIDMLLE

-584 LDVEQVNSTL
+584 IDVEQVNSTL
-594 RIDALVEELQAELE
+594 KIDALVEELHEQLDAM
-608 SMPDQPPGSEMPG
+608 SDQPPGAEMPG

-659 DPGDKEGLAE
+659 DPGDKEGLFE

-707 ELDIDEQYVSA
+707 ELDADEQYVHT
-718 VLRDHEDL
+718 VLRDHQDL
-726 SRKIRQ
+726 ARKIRQ

-752 ELDLERAISYLV
+752 ELDLERTISYVV
-764 DRKAGLTPDDN
+764 DRRAGLTPDDN

-801 IIPDPGADPLVPLD
+801 IISDPDADPIEPLD
-815 IDDDEYLV
+815 IDDDEYLA
-823 DFFQKKNALEDVSR
+823 DFFQKKKAQDEVAR

-882 DEPFNALTKGRIGG
+882 DEPFNAVSKGRIGG

-938 YGADRNSRDYGLMD
+938 YGTDRNSRDYGLMD

-992 QDLAQLPEEVSR
+992 QDLEQLPEEVSR

>member
-1 MESKSTYTPED
+1 VEPKSTHSAEE
-12 AAERLWLINRD
+12 AADRLWLINRD
-23 TASRFRLTIVA
+23 TAARFRSTIA
-34 LGAVFSSEQIN
+34 SLEAVFAPEQIN
-45 RFAESCVIIGDSGWR
+45 RLAESCVIIADSGWR

-72 EVIDHPAR
+72 AVTEHPAR

-98 AANYLRL
+98 AANYLQMV
-105 LLGAVEVGYSRQI
+105 LGAVEVGHSKEI
-118 SELEQAGLALHAK
+118 SELEQAGLALHSK
-131 YQHASGLIGGYFRVA
+131 YQHASGLIGGYFSAA
-146 QALLAR
+146 QIVLAR
-152 GDADNVLSWVEV
+152 GDSDNLLRWVEV
-164 GRDMFD
+164 ARGMFD
-170 LDRDDLSRF
+170 LARDDLFRF
-179 LLLSEQS
+179 LVLSEQS
-186 VNVSWSMVR
+186 ANVSWVMVR
-195 RFQLKSSQGC
+195 RFQLKSTQVC
-205 LVYLEHVGHLYDK
+205 LVYLDHVSDLQNR
-218 FSDVQ
+218 FSGAQ
-223 MRLVEAAMLKH
+223 MTLIESAMLKH
-234 AASSLFEDLIDSF
+234 VDSSFEDLIDSF
-247 EALKAFDAG
+247 ESLHAFDPD
-256 QVSLILE
+256 QVSLILAL
-263 QGAAIEHANSLA
+263 GKDIEHANSLA
-275 AFNRKAGKLPLGRQN
+275 AFNRNAGKLPLGREN
-290 VIRQWVQLGNEIAKR
+290 VIREWVEFGNEVAR
-305 NELAGQAYFN
+305 GNEFAGQAYFN
-315 LESVQSNEMLASL
+315 LESMRSNEMLASL
-328 QGRVSFEDHRRTF
+328 QGQVSFEDHRRTF
-341 DLLAEAISARKVVV
+341 DLLAEAITAKNVVV
-355 ESIDERSDVLPRNLE
+355 ESIDATNRNLE
-370 GLRGDGVGLDL
+370 GLRGDGSGLGL
-381 PDNDGRVV
+381 PDYDGRVV
-389 RLPKTVN
+389 RLPQTVN
-396 IFEAEADN
+396 IFESEADN

-422 CFAQIEQINTVL
+422 CFAEIETISTML
-434 GAYPDRQLAERLF
+434 GTYPDRQLAERLF

-456 WLLANRYPGMQSQ
+456 WQLANRYPGLQPQ
-469 LTRQKKRAAQARP
+469 LKRQKKRAAQARP
-482 VKARTRKAQLLEAL
+482 VKERSRKAQLLEVL
-496 VQTSLDSPYEKHV
+496 VQTSLDSPYEKYV

-514 PEAALLWQTLESL
+514 PEAALLWQTLGRL
-527 KNTTSDIDV
+527 KKATADIDE
-536 VLNVVGLCYRLLESP
+536 VLNVVGQCYRLLESP
-551 GEVVAGQETTSVKT
+551 GEDASGQDMTSIKA
-565 EEMAMLLE
+565 EEMSMLLE

-584 LDVEQVNSTL
+584 IDVEQVNSTL
-594 RIDALVEELQAELE
+594 KIDALVEELHEQLDAM
-608 SMPDQPPGSEMPG
+608 SDQPPGAEMPG

-659 DPGDKEGLAE
+659 DPGDKEGLFE

-707 ELDIDEQYVSA
+707 ELDADEQYVHT
-718 VLRDHEDL
+718 VLRDHQDL
-726 SRKIRQ
+726 ARKIRQ

-752 ELDLERAISYLV
+752 ELDLERTISYVV
-764 DRKAGLTPDDN
+764 DRRAGLTPDDN

-801 IIPDPGADPLVPLD
+801 IISDPDADPIEPLD

-823 DFFQKKNALEDVSR
+823 DFFQKKKAQDEVAR

-882 DEPFNALTKGRIGG
+882 DEPFNALSKGRIGG

-938 YGADRNSRDYGLMD
+938 YGTDRNSRDYGLMD

-992 QDLAQLPEEVSR
+992 QDLEQLPEEVSR

>member
-1 MESKSTYTPED
+1 MELKSTHSSEE

-23 TASRFRLTIVA
+23 TAERFRSTIA
-34 LGAVFSSEQIN
+34 SLGTVFPPEHIN
-45 RFAESCVIIGDSGWR
+45 HFAKSCVTIADSGWR

-72 EVIDHPAR
+72 ALSDDPTR
-80 LMEITKAAEQL
+80 LMEITNATEQL

-98 AANYLRL
+98 ATNYLQL
-105 LLGAVEVGYSRQI
+105 LLGAVEFGQSKEI
-118 SELEQAGLALHAK
+118 SALEQAGLALHSK
-131 YQHASGLIGGYFRVA
+131 YAHASGLIGGYFSA
-146 QALLAR
+146 GQNLLAR
-152 GDADNVLSWVEV
+152 GDGDNLLRWVEV
-164 GRDMFD
+164 ARGMFD
-170 LDRDDLSRF
+170 LGRDDLSRF
-179 LLLSEQS
+179 LVLSEQS
-186 VNVSWSMVR
+186 ANVSWVMVR
-195 RFQLKSSQGC
+195 RFQAKSTQGC
-205 LVYLEHVGHLYDK
+205 LVYLDHIGYLQDI
-218 FSDVQ
+218 FTDAQ
-223 MRLVEAAMLKH
+223 MTLIESAMLKH
-234 AASSLFEDLIDSF
+234 VNSSLEDLIESF
-247 EALKAFDAG
+247 ESVQAYDPG
-256 QVSLILE
+256 QVSLFLE
-263 QGAAIEHANSLA
+263 LGTEIERADSLA
-275 AFNRKAGKLPLGRQN
+275 AFNRNAGKLPFGRQN
-290 VIRQWVQLGNEIAKR
+290 VVRQWVQLGNEVAR
-305 NELAGQAYFN
+305 GNELAGRAYFN
-315 LESVQSNEMLASL
+315 LESVRSKEMLASL
-328 QGRVSFEDHRRTF
+328 LGQVSFEDHRRTF
-341 DLLAEAISARKVVV
+341 DLLAEAITAKKVVV
-355 ESIDERSDVLPRNLE
+355 ESIDGISDATNRNLE
-370 GLRGDGVGLDL
+370 GLRGDRKGLVL

-389 RLPKTVN
+389 RLPESVN

-416 GYAEFG
+416 GYIEFG
-422 CFAQIEQINTVL
+422 CFAQIETINTVL
-434 GAYPDRQLAERLF
+434 GAYLDRQLAERLF

-456 WLLANRYPGMQSQ
+456 WQIANRYPGMQMQ
-469 LTRQKKRAAQARP
+469 LKKQKSRAAKARP
-482 VKARTRKAQLLEAL
+482 VKERTRKAQLLEVL

-509 RQIYW
+509 REIYW
-514 PEAALLWQTLESL
+514 PEAELLLQILGSL
-527 KNTTSDIDV
+527 KKATTGIDEVLTV
-536 VLNVVGLCYRLLESP
+536 VAQCYRLLEST
-551 GEVVAGQETTSVKT
+551 GGDVAGQEVTDFKT
-565 EEMAMLLE
+565 EEMRMLLE

-584 LDVEQVNSTL
+584 IDVEQVNSTL
-594 RIDALVEELQAELE
+594 KIDALVEQLQEQIDA
-608 SMPDQPPGSEMPG
+608 MPDQPPGAEMSG

-651 LGSEPGEI
+651 LGSTSGEI
-659 DPGDKEGLAE
+659 DPGDKEGLFE

-675 SRSSDASEHQY
+675 SRSSNASEHQY

-707 ELDIDEQYVSA
+707 ELNEDEQYVHA
-718 VLRDHEDL
+718 VLRDHQDL
-726 SRKIRQ
+726 ARKIRH

-752 ELDLERAISYLV
+752 ELDLERTISYVV
-764 DRKAGLTPDDN
+764 DRRAGLTPDDN
-775 IYIQRQRK
+775 IYVQRQRK

-801 IIPDPGADPLVPLD
+801 IISDANVEPLEPLD
-815 IDDDEYLV
+815 IDDEYLV
-823 DFFQKKNALEDVSR
+823 DFFQKKKELDDVSR

-851 DALESLGDAYSVC
+851 DALETLGDAYSVC

-882 DEPFNALTKGRIGG
+882 DEPFNALSKGRIGG

-938 YGADRNSRDYGLMD
+938 YGTDRNSRDYGLMD

-982 MCADSQYMVI
+982 MCPDSHYMVI
-992 QDLAQLPEEVSR
+992 QDLEQLPEEVSR
-1004 VYRSLTG
+1004 AYRSLTG

>member
-1 MESKSTYTPED
+1 MEPKSTHSTEE
-12 AAERLWLINRD
+12 AADRLWLINRD
-23 TASRFRLTIVA
+23 TAARFRSTIA
-34 LGAVFSSEQIN
+34 TLEAVFAPEQIN
-45 RFAESCVIIGDSGWR
+45 RLAESCVIIADSGWR

-72 EVIDHPAR
+72 AVTEHPAR

-98 AANYLRL
+98 AANYLQMV
-105 LLGAVEVGYSRQI
+105 LGAVEVGHSKEI
-118 SELEQAGLALHAK
+118 SELEQAGLALHSK
-131 YQHASGLIGGYFRVA
+131 YQHASGLIGGYFSAA
-146 QALLAR
+146 QIVLAR
-152 GDADNVLSWVEV
+152 GDSDNLLRWVEV
-164 GRDMFD
+164 ARGMFD
-170 LDRDDLSRF
+170 LGRDDLLRF
-179 LLLSEQS
+179 LVLSEQPA
-186 VNVSWSMVR
+186 NVSWVMVR
-195 RFQLKSSQGC
+195 RLQLKSTQGC
-205 LVYLEHVGHLYDK
+205 LVYLDHVGDLQDR
-218 FSDVQ
+218 FSGAQ
-223 MRLVEAAMLKH
+223 MTLIESAMLKH
-234 AASSLFEDLIDSF
+234 VDSSFEDLIDSF
-247 EALKAFDAG
+247 ESLHAFDPD
-256 QVSLILE
+256 QVSLILAL
-263 QGAAIEHANSLA
+263 GKDIEHANSLA
-275 AFNRKAGKLPLGRQN
+275 AFNRNAGKLPLGREN
-290 VIRQWVQLGNEIAKR
+290 VIRQWVEFGNEVAR
-305 NELAGQAYFN
+305 GNEFAAQAYFN
-315 LESVQSNEMLASL
+315 LESMRSNEMLASL
-328 QGRVSFEDHRRTF
+328 QGQVSFEDHRRTF
-341 DLLAEAISARKVVV
+341 DLLAEAITAKNVVV
-355 ESIDERSDVLPRNLE
+355 ESIDATNRNLE
-370 GLRGDGVGLDL
+370 GLRGDGSGLGL
-381 PDNDGRVV
+381 PDYDGRVV
-389 RLPKTVN
+389 RLPQTVN
-396 IFEAEADN
+396 IFESEADN

-422 CFAQIEQINTVL
+422 CFAQIETINTML
-434 GAYPDRQLAERLF
+434 GTYPDRQLAERLF

-456 WLLANRYPGMQSQ
+456 WQLANRYPGIQPQ
-469 LTRQKKRAAQARP
+469 LKRQKKRAAQARP
-482 VKARTRKAQLLEAL
+482 VKERSRKAQLLEVL
-496 VQTSLDSPYEKHV
+496 VQTSLDSPYEKYV

-514 PEAALLWQTLESL
+514 PEAALLWQTLGRL
-527 KNTTSDIDV
+527 KKATADIDE
-536 VLNVVGLCYRLLESP
+536 VLNVVGQCYRLLESP
-551 GEVVAGQETTSVKT
+551 GEDASGQDMTSINA
-565 EEMAMLLE
+565 EEVGMLLE

-584 LDVEQVNSTL
+584 IDVEQVNSTL
-594 RIDALVEELQAELE
+594 KIDALVEELHEQLDAM
-608 SMPDQPPGSEMPG
+608 SDQPPGAEMPG
-621 SDQDQVEL
+621 SDQDQIEL

-659 DPGDKEGLAE
+659 DPGDKEGLFE

-707 ELDIDEQYVSA
+707 ELDADEQYVHT
-718 VLRDHEDL
+718 VLRDHQDL
-726 SRKIRQ
+726 ARKIRQ

-752 ELDLERAISYLV
+752 ELDLERTISYVV
-764 DRKAGLTPDDN
+764 DRRAGLTPDDN

-801 IIPDPGADPLVPLD
+801 IISDPDVDPIEPLD

-823 DFFQKKNALEDVSR
+823 DFFQKKKAQDEVAR

-882 DEPFNALTKGRIGG
+882 DEPFNALSKGRIGG

-938 YGADRNSRDYGLMD
+938 YGTDRNSRDYGLMD

-992 QDLAQLPEEVSR
+992 QDLEQLPEEVSR

>member
-1 MESKSTYTPED
+1 MEPKSTHSTEE

-23 TASRFRLTIVA
+23 TAARFRSTIA
-34 LGAVFSSEQIN
+34 SLGAVFAPEQIN
-45 RFAESCVIIGDSGWR
+45 RLAESCVTIADSGWR

-72 EVIDHPAR
+72 AVTDHPAR

-98 AANYLRL
+98 AANYLQMV
-105 LLGAVEVGYSRQI
+105 LGAVEVGHSKEI
-118 SELEQAGLALHAK
+118 SELEQAGLALHSK
-131 YQHASGLIGGYFRVA
+131 YQHASGLIGVYFSAA
-146 QALLAR
+146 QILLAR
-152 GDADNVLSWVEV
+152 GDRDNLLCWVEV
-164 GRDMFD
+164 ARGMFD
-170 LDRDDLSRF
+170 LGRDDLFRF
-179 LLLSEQS
+179 LVLSEQS
-186 VNVSWSMVR
+186 GNVSWVMVR
-195 RFQLKSSQGC
+195 RFQVKSTQGC
-205 LVYLEHVGHLYDK
+205 LVYLDHLGRLHDR
-218 FSDVQ
+218 FSGAQ
-223 MRLVEAAMLKH
+223 MTLVESAMLKH
-234 AASSLFEDLIDSF
+234 VDSSFEDLIDSF
-247 EALKAFDAG
+247 ESLHAFDPG
-256 QVSLILE
+256 QVSLILAL
-263 QGAAIEHANSLA
+263 GTDIEHANSLA
-275 AFNRKAGKLPLGRQN
+275 AFNRNAGKLPLGRQN
-290 VIRQWVQLGNEIAKR
+290 VIRQWVEFGNEVAR
-305 NELAGQAYFN
+305 GNEFAGQAYFN
-315 LESVQSNEMLASL
+315 LESMRSNEMLASL
-328 QGRVSFEDHRRTF
+328 QGQVSFEDHRRTF
-341 DLLAEAISARKVVV
+341 DLLAEAITAKNIVV
-355 ESIDERSDVLPRNLE
+355 ESIDGTYDATNRNLE
-370 GLRGDGVGLDL
+370 GLRGDGSGLGL

-389 RLPKTVN
+389 RLPQTVN

-422 CFAQIEQINTVL
+422 CFAQIETINTVL
-434 GAYPDRQLAERLF
+434 GTYPDRQLAERLF

-456 WLLANRYPGMQSQ
+456 WQLAIRYPGLQPQ
-469 LTRQKKRAAQARP
+469 LKRQKKRAAQARP
-482 VKARTRKAQLLEAL
+482 VKERSRKAQLLEVL
-496 VQTSLDSPYEKHV
+496 VQTSLDSPYEKYV

-514 PEAALLWQTLESL
+514 PEAALLRQTLGSL
-527 KNTTSDIDV
+527 KKATAGIDE
-536 VLNVVGLCYRLLESP
+536 VLNVVGQCYRLLESP
-551 GEVVAGQETTSVKT
+551 GEDGSGQDMTNIKT
-565 EEMAMLLE
+565 EEMGMLLE

-584 LDVEQVNSTL
+584 IDVEQVNSTL
-594 RIDALVEELQAELE
+594 KIDALVEELQEQLDA
-608 SMPDQPPGSEMPG
+608 MPDQPPGAEMPG

-659 DPGDKEGLAE
+659 DPGDKEGLFE

-707 ELDIDEQYVSA
+707 ELDADEQYVHT
-718 VLRDHEDL
+718 VLRDHQDL
-726 SRKIRQ
+726 AKKIRQ

-752 ELDLERAISYLV
+752 ELDLERTVSYVV
-764 DRKAGLTPDDN
+764 DRRAGLTPDDN

-801 IIPDPGADPLVPLD
+801 IISDPDADPLEPLD

-823 DFFQKKNALEDVSR
+823 DFFQKKKAQDDVAR

-871 DQVDYYLCKDF
+871 GQVDYYLCKDF
-882 DEPFNALTKGRIGG
+882 DEPFNALSKGRIGG

-938 YGADRNSRDYGLMD
+938 YGTDRNSRDYGLMD

-992 QDLAQLPEEVSR
+992 QDLEQLPEEVSR

>member
-1 MESKSTYTPED
+1 MEPRSTNGTAEI
-12 AAERLWLINRD
+12 AERLRLINKE
-23 TASRFRLTIVA
+23 TAARFRSTIVD
-34 LGAVFSSEQIN
+34 LGAIFSREEIN
-45 RFAESCVIIGDSGWR
+45 SFAEICVNIADSGWR

-72 EVIDHPAR
+72 AVTDHPVR
-80 LMEITKAAEQL
+80 LMEVSKAAEKL

-98 AANYLRL
+98 AASYLQML
-105 LLGAVEVGYSRQI
+105 LVTDDVGGSKEV
-118 SELEQAGLALHAK
+118 SELEHAGLALHTK
-131 YQHASGLIGGYFRVA
+131 YQHASGLIAGYFSVA
-146 QALLAR
+146 QTLLSR
-152 GDADNVLSWVEV
+152 GDEDNLLCWVEV
-164 GRDMFD
+164 ARGMFD
-170 LDRDDLSRF
+170 LGRDDLSRF
-179 LLLSEQS
+179 LELSEQPA
-186 VNVSWSMVR
+186 NVSWVIVR
-195 RFQLKSSQGC
+195 RFQAKSIQGC
-205 LVYLEHVGHLYDK
+205 LVYLDHIGGLYDR
-218 FSDVQ
+218 FSSTQVT
-223 MRLVEAAMLKH
+223 LIESAMLKH
-234 AASSLFEDLIDSF
+234 LGSSFEDLIDSF
-247 EALKAFDAG
+247 ESLRALDPG

-263 QGAAIEHANSLA
+263 EGADIEHAKSLA
-275 AFNRKAGKLPLGRQN
+275 AFNRNAEKLPLDRRN
-290 VIRQWVQLGNEIAKR
+290 VIRQWVESGNEVAKG
-305 NELAGQAYFN
+305 NELAGLAYFN
-315 LESVQSNEMLASL
+315 LESVRSNEMLESL
-328 QGRVSFEDHRRTF
+328 LGQVSFKDHRRTF
-341 DLLAEAISARKVVV
+341 DLLAEAMTASNVVV
-355 ESIDERSDVLPRNLE
+355 ESIDKAVDATNRNLE
-370 GLRGDGVGLDL
+370 GLRGDGLGQGL
-381 PDNDGRVV
+381 PDNNGRVV
-389 RLPKTVN
+389 RLPQTVN
-396 IFEAEADN
+396 MFEAEADN

-422 CFAQIEQINTVL
+422 CFAQIETINTVL
-434 GAYPDRQLAERLF
+434 GAYPDRLLAERLF

-456 WLLANRYPGMQSQ
+456 WRLANRYPGMQPQ
-469 LTRQKKRAAQARP
+469 LKLQKSRAAQARL
-482 VKARTRKAQLLEAL
+482 VKERSRKAQLLEVL
-496 VQTSLDSPYEKHV
+496 VQTSLDSPYSKHV

-514 PEAALLWQTLESL
+514 PEAAVLWQILSGL
-527 KNTTSDIDV
+527 KNATTGIDEV
-536 VLNVVGLCYRLLESP
+536 INVVGLCYRLLESP
-551 GEVVAGQETTSVKT
+551 ADDVSVQDITGFKT
-565 EEMAMLLE
+565 EEMGMLLE
-573 ELPEPVPYRGQ
+573 ELPDPVPYRGQ
-584 LDVEQVNSTL
+584 MDVERVNSTL
-594 RIDALVEELQAELE
+594 KIDALVERLE
-608 SMPDQPPGSEMPG
+608 EQLDVLLDQPPGAEMPV

-675 SRSSDASEHQY
+675 SRSRDASEHKY

-707 ELDIDEQYVSA
+707 ELDADEEYVHT
-718 VLRDHEDL
+718 VLRDHQDL
-726 SRKIRQ
+726 ARKIRQ

-752 ELDLERAISYLV
+752 ELDLERTISYVV

-775 IYIQRQRK
+775 IYVQRQRK

-801 IIPDPGADPLVPLD
+801 IISDPNADSLEPLN
-815 IDDDEYLV
+815 IDDDEYLG
-823 DFFQKKNALEDVSR
+823 DPFQKKKALEEVSR

-882 DEPFNALTKGRIGG
+882 DEPFNALTKGRVGG

-992 QDLAQLPEEVSR
+992 QDLDQLPEEVSR

>member
-1 MESKSTYTPED
+1 MEPKSTHSAEE
-12 AAERLWLINRD
+12 AADRLWLINRD
-23 TASRFRLTIVA
+23 TAARFRSTIA
-34 LGAVFSSEQIN
+34 SLEAVFAPEQIN
-45 RFAESCVIIGDSGWR
+45 RLAESCVTIADSGWR

-72 EVIDHPAR
+72 AVTEHPAR

-98 AANYLRL
+98 AANYLQMV
-105 LLGAVEVGYSRQI
+105 LGAVEVGHSKEI
-118 SELEQAGLALHAK
+118 SELEQAGLALHSK
-131 YQHASGLIGGYFRVA
+131 YQHASGLIGGYFSAA
-146 QALLAR
+146 QIVLAR
-152 GDADNVLSWVEV
+152 GDSDNLLRWVEV
-164 GRDMFD
+164 ARGMFD
-170 LDRDDLSRF
+170 LARDDLFRF
-179 LLLSEQS
+179 LVLSEQS
-186 VNVSWSMVR
+186 ANVSWVMVR
-195 RFQLKSSQGC
+195 RFQLKSTQVC
-205 LVYLEHVGHLYDK
+205 LVYLDHVSDLQDR
-218 FSDVQ
+218 FSGAQ
-223 MRLVEAAMLKH
+223 MTLIESAMLKH
-234 AASSLFEDLIDSF
+234 VDSSFEDLIDSF
-247 EALKAFDAG
+247 ESLHAFDPD
-256 QVSLILE
+256 QVSLILAL
-263 QGAAIEHANSLA
+263 GKDIEHANSLA
-275 AFNRKAGKLPLGRQN
+275 AFNRNAGKLPLGREN
-290 VIRQWVQLGNEIAKR
+290 VIREWVEFGNEVAR
-305 NELAGQAYFN
+305 GNEFAGQAYFN
-315 LESVQSNEMLASL
+315 LESMRSNEMLASL
-328 QGRVSFEDHRRTF
+328 QGQVSFEDHRRTF
-341 DLLAEAISARKVVV
+341 DLLAEAITAKNVVV
-355 ESIDERSDVLPRNLE
+355 ESIDATNRNLE
-370 GLRGDGVGLDL
+370 GLRGDGSGLGL
-381 PDNDGRVV
+381 PDYDGRVV
-389 RLPKTVN
+389 RLPQTVN
-396 IFEAEADN
+396 IFESEADN

-422 CFAQIEQINTVL
+422 CFAEIETISTML
-434 GAYPDRQLAERLF
+434 GTYPDRQLAERLF

-456 WLLANRYPGMQSQ
+456 WQLANRYPGIQPQ
-469 LTRQKKRAAQARP
+469 LKRQKKRAAQARP
-482 VKARTRKAQLLEAL
+482 VKERSRKAQLLEVL
-496 VQTSLDSPYEKHV
+496 VQTSLDSPYEKYV

-514 PEAALLWQTLESL
+514 PEAALLWQTLGRL
-527 KNTTSDIDV
+527 KKATADIDE
-536 VLNVVGLCYRLLESP
+536 VLNVVGQCYRLLESP
-551 GEVVAGQETTSVKT
+551 GEDASGQDMTSIKA
-565 EEMAMLLE
+565 EEMSMLLE

-584 LDVEQVNSTL
+584 IDVEQVNSTL
-594 RIDALVEELQAELE
+594 KIDALVEELHEQLDAM
-608 SMPDQPPGSEMPG
+608 SDQPPGAEMPG

-659 DPGDKEGLAE
+659 DPGDKEGLFE

-707 ELDIDEQYVSA
+707 ELDADEQYVHT
-718 VLRDHEDL
+718 VLRDHQDL
-726 SRKIRQ
+726 ARKIRQ

-752 ELDLERAISYLV
+752 ELDLERTISYVV
-764 DRKAGLTPDDN
+764 DRRAGLTPDDN

-801 IIPDPGADPLVPLD
+801 IISDPDADPIEPLD

-823 DFFQKKNALEDVSR
+823 DFFQKKKAQDEVAR

-882 DEPFNALTKGRIGG
+882 DEPFNALSKGRIGG

-938 YGADRNSRDYGLMD
+938 YGTDRNSRDYGLMD

-992 QDLAQLPEEVSR
+992 QDLEQLPEEVSR

>member
-1 MESKSTYTPED
+1 VEPKSTHSAEE
-12 AAERLWLINRD
+12 AADRLWLINRD
-23 TASRFRLTIVA
+23 TAARFRSTIA
-34 LGAVFSSEQIN
+34 SLEAVFAPEQIN
-45 RFAESCVIIGDSGWR
+45 RLAESCVIIADSGWR

-72 EVIDHPAR
+72 AVTEHPAR

-98 AANYLRL
+98 AANYLQMV
-105 LLGAVEVGYSRQI
+105 LGAVEVGHSKEI
-118 SELEQAGLALHAK
+118 SELEQAGLALHSK
-131 YQHASGLIGGYFRVA
+131 YQHASGLIGGYFSAA
-146 QALLAR
+146 QIVLAR
-152 GDADNVLSWVEV
+152 GDSDNLLRWVEV
-164 GRDMFD
+164 ARGMFD
-170 LDRDDLSRF
+170 LARDDLFRF
-179 LLLSEQS
+179 LVLSEQS
-186 VNVSWSMVR
+186 ANVSWVMVR
-195 RFQLKSSQGC
+195 RFQLKSTQVC
-205 LVYLEHVGHLYDK
+205 LVYLDHVSDLQNR
-218 FSDVQ
+218 FSGAQ
-223 MRLVEAAMLKH
+223 MTLIESAMLKH
-234 AASSLFEDLIDSF
+234 VDSSFEDLIDSF
-247 EALKAFDAG
+247 ESLHAFDPD
-256 QVSLILE
+256 QVSLILAL
-263 QGAAIEHANSLA
+263 GKDIEHANSLA
-275 AFNRKAGKLPLGRQN
+275 AFNRNAGKLPLGREN
-290 VIRQWVQLGNEIAKR
+290 VIREWVEFGNEVAR
-305 NELAGQAYFN
+305 GNEFAGQAYFN
-315 LESVQSNEMLASL
+315 LESMRSNEMLASL
-328 QGRVSFEDHRRTF
+328 QGQVSFEDHRRTF
-341 DLLAEAISARKVVV
+341 DLLAEAITAKNVVV
-355 ESIDERSDVLPRNLE
+355 ESIDATNRNLE
-370 GLRGDGVGLDL
+370 GLRGDGSGLGL
-381 PDNDGRVV
+381 PDYDGRVV
-389 RLPKTVN
+389 RLPQTVN
-396 IFEAEADN
+396 IFESEADN

-422 CFAQIEQINTVL
+422 CFAEIETISTML
-434 GAYPDRQLAERLF
+434 GTYLDRQLAERLF

-456 WLLANRYPGMQSQ
+456 WQLANRYPGIQPQ
-469 LTRQKKRAAQARP
+469 LKRQKKRAAQARP
-482 VKARTRKAQLLEAL
+482 VKERSRKAQLLEVL
-496 VQTSLDSPYEKHV
+496 VQTSLDSPYEKYV

-514 PEAALLWQTLESL
+514 PEAALLWQTLGRL
-527 KNTTSDIDV
+527 KKATADIDE
-536 VLNVVGLCYRLLESP
+536 VLNVVGQCYRLLESP
-551 GEVVAGQETTSVKT
+551 GEDASGQDMTSIKA
-565 EEMAMLLE
+565 EEMSMLLE

-584 LDVEQVNSTL
+584 IDVEQVNSTL
-594 RIDALVEELQAELE
+594 KIDALVEELHEQLDAM
-608 SMPDQPPGSEMPG
+608 SDQPPGAEMPG

-659 DPGDKEGLAE
+659 DPGDKEGLFE

-707 ELDIDEQYVSA
+707 ELDADEQYVHT
-718 VLRDHEDL
+718 VLRDHQDL
-726 SRKIRQ
+726 ARKIRQ

-752 ELDLERAISYLV
+752 ELDLERTISYVV
-764 DRKAGLTPDDN
+764 DRRAGLTPDDN

-801 IIPDPGADPLVPLD
+801 IISDPDADPIEPLD

-823 DFFQKKNALEDVSR
+823 DFFQKKKAQDEVAR

-882 DEPFNALTKGRIGG
+882 DEPFNALSKGRIGG

-938 YGADRNSRDYGLMD
+938 YGTDRNSRDYGLMD

-992 QDLAQLPEEVSR
+992 QDLEQLPEEVSR

>member
-1 MESKSTYTPED
+1 MEPKSTHSAEE
-12 AAERLWLINRD
+12 AADRLWLINRD
-23 TASRFRLTIVA
+23 TAARFRSTIA
-34 LGAVFSSEQIN
+34 SLEAVFAPEQIN
-45 RFAESCVIIGDSGWR
+45 RLAESCVIIADSGWR

-72 EVIDHPAR
+72 AVTEHPAR

-98 AANYLRL
+98 AANYLQMV
-105 LLGAVEVGYSRQI
+105 LGAVEVGHSKEI
-118 SELEQAGLALHAK
+118 SELEQAGLALHSK
-131 YQHASGLIGGYFRVA
+131 YQHASGLIGGYFSAA
-146 QALLAR
+146 QIVLAR
-152 GDADNVLSWVEV
+152 GDSDNLLRWVEV
-164 GRDMFD
+164 ARGMFD
-170 LDRDDLSRF
+170 LARDDLFRF
-179 LLLSEQS
+179 LVLSEQS
-186 VNVSWSMVR
+186 ANVSWVMVR
-195 RFQLKSSQGC
+195 RFQLKSTQVC
-205 LVYLEHVGHLYDK
+205 LVYLDHVSDLQNR
-218 FSDVQ
+218 FSGAQ
-223 MRLVEAAMLKH
+223 MTLIESAMLKH
-234 AASSLFEDLIDSF
+234 VDSSFEDLIDSF
-247 EALKAFDAG
+247 ESLHAFDPD
-256 QVSLILE
+256 QVSLILAL
-263 QGAAIEHANSLA
+263 GKDIEHANSLA
-275 AFNRKAGKLPLGRQN
+275 AFNRNAGKLPLGREN
-290 VIRQWVQLGNEIAKR
+290 VIREWVEFGNEVAR
-305 NELAGQAYFN
+305 GNEFAGQAYFN
-315 LESVQSNEMLASL
+315 LESMRSNEMLASL
-328 QGRVSFEDHRRTF
+328 QGQVSFEDHRRTF
-341 DLLAEAISARKVVV
+341 DLLAEAITAKNVVV
-355 ESIDERSDVLPRNLE
+355 ESIDATNRNLE
-370 GLRGDGVGLDL
+370 GLRGDGSGLGL
-381 PDNDGRVV
+381 PDYDGRVV
-389 RLPKTVN
+389 RLPQTVN
-396 IFEAEADN
+396 IFESEADN

-422 CFAQIEQINTVL
+422 CFAEIETISTML
-434 GAYPDRQLAERLF
+434 GTYPDRQLAERLF

-456 WLLANRYPGMQSQ
+456 WQLANRYPGIQPQ
-469 LTRQKKRAAQARP
+469 LKRQKKRAAQARP
-482 VKARTRKAQLLEAL
+482 VKERSRKAQLLEVL
-496 VQTSLDSPYEKHV
+496 VQTSLDSPYEKYV

-514 PEAALLWQTLESL
+514 PEAALLWQTLGRL
-527 KNTTSDIDV
+527 KKATADIDE
-536 VLNVVGLCYRLLESP
+536 VLNVVGQCYRLLESP
-551 GEVVAGQETTSVKT
+551 GEDASGQDMTSIKA
-565 EEMAMLLE
+565 EEMSMLLE

-584 LDVEQVNSTL
+584 IDVEQVNSTL
-594 RIDALVEELQAELE
+594 KIDALVEELHEQLDAM
-608 SMPDQPPGSEMPG
+608 SDQPPGAEMPG

-659 DPGDKEGLAE
+659 DPGDKEGLFE

-707 ELDIDEQYVSA
+707 ELDADEQYVHT
-718 VLRDHEDL
+718 VLRDHQDL
-726 SRKIRQ
+726 ARKIRQ

-752 ELDLERAISYLV
+752 ELDLERTISYVV
-764 DRKAGLTPDDN
+764 DRRAGLTPDDN

-801 IIPDPGADPLVPLD
+801 IISDPDADPIEPLD

-823 DFFQKKNALEDVSR
+823 DFFQKKKAQDEVAR

-882 DEPFNALTKGRIGG
+882 DEPFNALSKGRIGG

-938 YGADRNSRDYGLMD
+938 YGTDRNSRDYGLMD

-992 QDLAQLPEEVSR
+992 QDLEQLPEEVSR

>member
-1 MESKSTYTPED
+1 VEPKSTHSAEE
-12 AAERLWLINRD
+12 AADRLWLINRD
-23 TASRFRLTIVA
+23 TAARFRSTIA
-34 LGAVFSSEQIN
+34 SLEAVFAPEQIN
-45 RFAESCVIIGDSGWR
+45 RLAESCVIIADSGWR

-72 EVIDHPAR
+72 AVTEHPAR

-98 AANYLRL
+98 AANYLQMV
-105 LLGAVEVGYSRQI
+105 LGAVEVGHSKEI
-118 SELEQAGLALHAK
+118 SELEQAGLALHSK
-131 YQHASGLIGGYFRVA
+131 YQHASGLIGGYFSAA
-146 QALLAR
+146 QIVLAR
-152 GDADNVLSWVEV
+152 GDSDNLLRWVEV
-164 GRDMFD
+164 ARGMFD
-170 LDRDDLSRF
+170 LARDDLFRF
-179 LLLSEQS
+179 LVLSEQS
-186 VNVSWSMVR
+186 ANVSWVMVR
-195 RFQLKSSQGC
+195 RFQLKSTQVC
-205 LVYLEHVGHLYDK
+205 LVYLDHVSDLQDR
-218 FSDVQ
+218 FSGAQ
-223 MRLVEAAMLKH
+223 MTLIESAMLKH
-234 AASSLFEDLIDSF
+234 VDSSFEDLIDSF
-247 EALKAFDAG
+247 ESLHAFDPD
-256 QVSLILE
+256 QVSLILAL
-263 QGAAIEHANSLA
+263 GKDIEHANSLA
-275 AFNRKAGKLPLGRQN
+275 AFNRNAGKLPLGREN
-290 VIRQWVQLGNEIAKR
+290 VIREWVEFGNEVAR
-305 NELAGQAYFN
+305 GNEFAGQAYFN
-315 LESVQSNEMLASL
+315 LESMRSNEMLASL
-328 QGRVSFEDHRRTF
+328 QGQVSFEDHRRTF
-341 DLLAEAISARKVVV
+341 DLLAEAITAKNVVV
-355 ESIDERSDVLPRNLE
+355 ESIDATNRNLE
-370 GLRGDGVGLDL
+370 GLRGDGSGLGL
-381 PDNDGRVV
+381 PDYDGRVV
-389 RLPKTVN
+389 RLPQTVN
-396 IFEAEADN
+396 IFESEADN

-422 CFAQIEQINTVL
+422 CFAEIETISTML
-434 GAYPDRQLAERLF
+434 GTYLDRQLAERLF

-456 WLLANRYPGMQSQ
+456 WQLANRYPGIQPQ
-469 LTRQKKRAAQARP
+469 LKRQKKRAAQARP
-482 VKARTRKAQLLEAL
+482 VKERSRKAQLLEVL
-496 VQTSLDSPYEKHV
+496 VQTSLDSPYEKYV

-514 PEAALLWQTLESL
+514 PEAALLWQTLGRL
-527 KNTTSDIDV
+527 KKATADIDE
-536 VLNVVGLCYRLLESP
+536 VLNVVGQCYRLLESP
-551 GEVVAGQETTSVKT
+551 GEDASGQDMTSIKA
-565 EEMAMLLE
+565 EEMSMLLE

-584 LDVEQVNSTL
+584 IDVEQVNSTL
-594 RIDALVEELQAELE
+594 KIDALVEELHEQLDAM
-608 SMPDQPPGSEMPG
+608 SDQPPGAEMPG

-659 DPGDKEGLAE
+659 DPGDKEGLFE

-707 ELDIDEQYVSA
+707 ELDADEQYVHT
-718 VLRDHEDL
+718 VLRDHQDL
-726 SRKIRQ
+726 ARKIRQ

-752 ELDLERAISYLV
+752 ELDLERTISYVV
-764 DRKAGLTPDDN
+764 DRRAGLTPDDN

-801 IIPDPGADPLVPLD
+801 IISDPDADPIEPLD

-823 DFFQKKNALEDVSR
+823 DFFQKKKAQDEVAR

-882 DEPFNALTKGRIGG
+882 DEPFNALSKGRIGG

-938 YGADRNSRDYGLMD
+938 YGTDRNSRDYGLMD

-992 QDLAQLPEEVSR
+992 QDLEQLPEEVSR

>member
-1 MESKSTYTPED
+1 VEPKSTHSAEE
-12 AAERLWLINRD
+12 AADRLWLINRD
-23 TASRFRLTIVA
+23 TAARFRSTIA
-34 LGAVFSSEQIN
+34 SLEAVFAPEQIN
-45 RFAESCVIIGDSGWR
+45 RLAESCVIIADSGWR

-72 EVIDHPAR
+72 AVTEHPAR

-98 AANYLRL
+98 AANYLQMV
-105 LLGAVEVGYSRQI
+105 LGAVEVGHSKEI
-118 SELEQAGLALHAK
+118 SELEQAGLALHSK
-131 YQHASGLIGGYFRVA
+131 YQHASGLIGGYFSAA
-146 QALLAR
+146 QIVLAR
-152 GDADNVLSWVEV
+152 GDSDNLLRWVEV
-164 GRDMFD
+164 ARGMFD
-170 LDRDDLSRF
+170 LARDDLFRF
-179 LLLSEQS
+179 LVLSEQS
-186 VNVSWSMVR
+186 ANVSWVMVR
-195 RFQLKSSQGC
+195 RFQLKSTQVC
-205 LVYLEHVGHLYDK
+205 LVYLDHVSDLQNR
-218 FSDVQ
+218 FSGAQ
-223 MRLVEAAMLKH
+223 MTLIESAMLKH
-234 AASSLFEDLIDSF
+234 VDSSFEDLIDSF
-247 EALKAFDAG
+247 ESLHAFDPD
-256 QVSLILE
+256 QVSLILAL
-263 QGAAIEHANSLA
+263 GKDIEHANSLA
-275 AFNRKAGKLPLGRQN
+275 AFNRNAGKLPLGREN
-290 VIRQWVQLGNEIAKR
+290 VIREWVEFGNEVAR
-305 NELAGQAYFN
+305 GNEFAGQAYFN
-315 LESVQSNEMLASL
+315 LESMRSNEMLASL
-328 QGRVSFEDHRRTF
+328 QGQVSFEDHRRTF
-341 DLLAEAISARKVVV
+341 DLLAEAITAKNVVV
-355 ESIDERSDVLPRNLE
+355 ESIDATNRNLE
-370 GLRGDGVGLDL
+370 GLRGDGSGLGL
-381 PDNDGRVV
+381 PDYDGRVV
-389 RLPKTVN
+389 RLPQTVN
-396 IFEAEADN
+396 IFESEADN

-422 CFAQIEQINTVL
+422 CFAGIETISTML
-434 GAYPDRQLAERLF
+434 GTYPDRQLAERLF

-456 WLLANRYPGMQSQ
+456 WQLANRYPGIQPQ
-469 LTRQKKRAAQARP
+469 LKRQKKRAAQARP
-482 VKARTRKAQLLEAL
+482 VKERSRKAQLLEVL
-496 VQTSLDSPYEKHV
+496 VQTSLDSPYEKYV

-514 PEAALLWQTLESL
+514 PEAALLWQTLGRL
-527 KNTTSDIDV
+527 KKATADIDE
-536 VLNVVGLCYRLLESP
+536 VLNVVGQCYRLLESP
-551 GEVVAGQETTSVKT
+551 GEDASGQDMTSIKA
-565 EEMAMLLE
+565 EEMSMLLE

-584 LDVEQVNSTL
+584 IDVEQVNSTL
-594 RIDALVEELQAELE
+594 KIDALVEELHEQLDAM
-608 SMPDQPPGSEMPG
+608 SDQPPGAEMPG

-659 DPGDKEGLAE
+659 DPGDKEGLFE

-707 ELDIDEQYVSA
+707 ELDADEQYVHT
-718 VLRDHEDL
+718 VLRDHQDL
-726 SRKIRQ
+726 ARKIRQ

-752 ELDLERAISYLV
+752 ELDLERTISYVV
-764 DRKAGLTPDDN
+764 DRRAGLTPDDN

-801 IIPDPGADPLVPLD
+801 IISDPDADPIEPLD

-823 DFFQKKNALEDVSR
+823 DFFQKKKAQDEVAR

-882 DEPFNALTKGRIGG
+882 DEPFNALSKGRIGG

-938 YGADRNSRDYGLMD
+938 YGTDRNSRDYGLMD

-992 QDLAQLPEEVSR
+992 QDLEQLPEEVSR

>member
-1 MESKSTYTPED
+1 VEPKSTHSAEE
-12 AAERLWLINRD
+12 AADRLWLINRD
-23 TASRFRLTIVA
+23 TAARFRSTIA
-34 LGAVFSSEQIN
+34 SLEAVFAPEQIN
-45 RFAESCVIIGDSGWR
+45 RLAESCVIIADSGWR

-72 EVIDHPAR
+72 AVTEHPAR

-98 AANYLRL
+98 AANYLQMV
-105 LLGAVEVGYSRQI
+105 LGAVEVGHSKEI
-118 SELEQAGLALHAK
+118 SELEQAGLALHSK
-131 YQHASGLIGGYFRVA
+131 YQHASGLIGGYFSAA
-146 QALLAR
+146 QIVLAR
-152 GDADNVLSWVEV
+152 GDSDNLLRWVEV
-164 GRDMFD
+164 ARGMFD
-170 LDRDDLSRF
+170 LARDDLFRF
-179 LLLSEQS
+179 LVLSEQS
-186 VNVSWSMVR
+186 ANVSWVMVR
-195 RFQLKSSQGC
+195 RFQLKSTQVC
-205 LVYLEHVGHLYDK
+205 LVYLDHVSDLQNR
-218 FSDVQ
+218 FSGAQ
-223 MRLVEAAMLKH
+223 MTLIESAMLKH
-234 AASSLFEDLIDSF
+234 VDSSFEDLIDSF
-247 EALKAFDAG
+247 ESLHAFDPD
-256 QVSLILE
+256 QVSLILAL
-263 QGAAIEHANSLA
+263 GKDIEHANSLA
-275 AFNRKAGKLPLGRQN
+275 AFNRNAGKLPLGREN
-290 VIRQWVQLGNEIAKR
+290 VIREWVEFGNEVAR
-305 NELAGQAYFN
+305 GNEFAGQAYFN
-315 LESVQSNEMLASL
+315 LESMRSNEMLASL
-328 QGRVSFEDHRRTF
+328 QGQVSFEDHRRTF
-341 DLLAEAISARKVVV
+341 DLLAEAITAKNVVV
-355 ESIDERSDVLPRNLE
+355 ESIDATNRNLE
-370 GLRGDGVGLDL
+370 GLRGDGSGLGL
-381 PDNDGRVV
+381 PDYDGRVV
-389 RLPKTVN
+389 RLPQTVN
-396 IFEAEADN
+396 IFESEADN

-422 CFAQIEQINTVL
+422 CFAEIETISTML
-434 GAYPDRQLAERLF
+434 GTYPDRQLAERLF

-456 WLLANRYPGMQSQ
+456 WQLANRYPGIQPQ
-469 LTRQKKRAAQARP
+469 LKRQKKRAAQARP
-482 VKARTRKAQLLEAL
+482 VKERSRKAQLLEVL
-496 VQTSLDSPYEKHV
+496 VQTSLDSPYEKYV

-514 PEAALLWQTLESL
+514 PEAALLWQTLGRL
-527 KNTTSDIDV
+527 KKATADIDE
-536 VLNVVGLCYRLLESP
+536 VLNVVGQCYRLLESP
-551 GEVVAGQETTSVKT
+551 GEDASGQDMTSIKA
-565 EEMAMLLE
+565 EEMSMLLE

-584 LDVEQVNSTL
+584 IDVEQVNSTL
-594 RIDALVEELQAELE
+594 KIDALVEELHEQLDAM
-608 SMPDQPPGSEMPG
+608 SDQPPGAEMPG

-659 DPGDKEGLAE
+659 DPGDKEGLFE

-707 ELDIDEQYVSA
+707 ELDADEQYVHT
-718 VLRDHEDL
+718 VLRDHQDL
-726 SRKIRQ
+726 ARKIRQ

-752 ELDLERAISYLV
+752 ELDLERTISYVV
-764 DRKAGLTPDDN
+764 DRRAGLTPDDN

-801 IIPDPGADPLVPLD
+801 IISDPDADPIEPLD

-823 DFFQKKNALEDVSR
+823 DFFQKKKAQDEVAR

-882 DEPFNALTKGRIGG
+882 DEPFNALSKGRIGG

-938 YGADRNSRDYGLMD
+938 YGTDRNSRDYGLMD

-992 QDLAQLPEEVSR
+992 QDLEQLPEEVSR

>member
-1 MESKSTYTPED
+1 MEPKSTQSVEE
-12 AAERLWLINRD
+12 AADRLWLINRD
-23 TASRFRLTIVA
+23 TAARFRSTIA
-34 LGAVFSSEQIN
+34 SLEAVFAPEEIN
-45 RFAESCVIIGDSGWR
+45 RLAESCVTIADSGWR

-72 EVIDHPAR
+72 AVTEHPAR

-98 AANYLRL
+98 AANYLQMV
-105 LLGAVEVGYSRQI
+105 LGAVEVGHSKEI
-118 SELEQAGLALHAK
+118 SELEQAGLALHSK
-131 YQHASGLIGGYFRVA
+131 YQHASGLIGGYFSAA
-146 QALLAR
+146 QIVLAR
-152 GDADNVLSWVEV
+152 GDSDNLLCWVEV
-164 GRDMFD
+164 ARGMFD
-170 LDRDDLSRF
+170 LGRDDLFRF
-179 LLLSEQS
+179 LVLSEQS
-186 VNVSWSMVR
+186 ANVSWVMVR
-195 RFQLKSSQGC
+195 RFQLKSTQGC
-205 LVYLEHVGHLYDK
+205 LIYLDHVRDFQDR
-218 FSDVQ
+218 FSGAQ
-223 MRLVEAAMLKH
+223 MTLIESAMLKH
-234 AASSLFEDLIDSF
+234 VDSSFEDLIDSF
-247 EALKAFDAG
+247 ESLHAFDPD
-256 QVSLILE
+256 QVSLILALGKE
-263 QGAAIEHANSLA
+263 IEHANSLA
-275 AFNRKAGKLPLGRQN
+275 AFNRNAGKLPLGREN
-290 VIRQWVQLGNEIAKR
+290 VVREWVEFGNEVAR
-305 NELAGQAYFN
+305 GNDFAGQAYFN
-315 LESVQSNEMLASL
+315 LESMRSNEMLASL
-328 QGRVSFEDHRRTF
+328 QGQVSFEGHRRTF
-341 DLLAEAISARKVVV
+341 DLLAEAITAKNVVV
-355 ESIDERSDVLPRNLE
+355 ESIDATNRNLE
-370 GLRGDGVGLDL
+370 GLRGDGSGLGL
-381 PDNDGRVV
+381 PDYDGRVV
-389 RLPKTVN
+389 RLPQTVN
-396 IFEAEADN
+396 IFESEADN

-422 CFAQIEQINTVL
+422 CFAEIETISTML
-434 GAYPDRQLAERLF
+434 GTYPDRQLAERLF

-456 WLLANRYPGMQSQ
+456 WQLANRYPGIQPQ
-469 LTRQKKRAAQARP
+469 LKRQKKRAAQARP
-482 VKARTRKAQLLEAL
+482 VKERSRKAQLLEVL
-496 VQTSLDSPYEKHV
+496 VQTSLDSPYEKYV

-514 PEAALLWQTLESL
+514 PEAALLWQTLGRL
-527 KNTTSDIDV
+527 KKATADIDE
-536 VLNVVGLCYRLLESP
+536 VLNVVGQCYRLLESP
-551 GEVVAGQETTSVKT
+551 GEDASGQDMTSIKA
-565 EEMAMLLE
+565 EEIDMLLE

-584 LDVEQVNSTL
+584 IDVEQVNSTL
-594 RIDALVEELQAELE
+594 KIDALVEELHEQLDAM
-608 SMPDQPPGSEMPG
+608 SDQPPGAEMPG

-659 DPGDKEGLAE
+659 DPGDKEGLFE

-707 ELDIDEQYVSA
+707 ELDADEQYVHT
-718 VLRDHEDL
+718 VLRDHQDL
-726 SRKIRQ
+726 ARKIRQ

-752 ELDLERAISYLV
+752 ELDLERTISYVV
-764 DRKAGLTPDDN
+764 DRRAGLTPDDN

-801 IIPDPGADPLVPLD
+801 IISDPDADPIEPLD

-823 DFFQKKNALEDVSR
+823 DFFQKKKAQDEVAR

-882 DEPFNALTKGRIGG
+882 DEPFNAVSKGRIGG

-938 YGADRNSRDYGLMD
+938 YGTDRNSRDYGLMD

-992 QDLAQLPEEVSR
+992 QDLEQLPEEVSR

>member
-1 MESKSTYTPED
+1 MEPKSTHITEE

-23 TASRFRLTIVA
+23 TAARFRSTIA
-34 LGAVFSSEQIN
+34 SLGAVFTPEQIN
-45 RFAESCVIIGDSGWR
+45 RLAESCVTIADSGWR
-60 SFETVNLLLEIA
+60 SFETLNLLLEIA
-72 EVIDHPAR
+72 AETDHPER

-98 AANYLRL
+98 AANYLQMV
-105 LLGAVEVGYSRQI
+105 LGAVEVGHSKEI
-118 SELEQAGLALHAK
+118 SELEQAGLALHSK
-131 YQHASGLIGGYFRVA
+131 YQHASGLIGGYFSAA
-146 QALLAR
+146 QIVLAR
-152 GDADNVLSWVEV
+152 GDRDNLLCWVEV
-164 GRDMFD
+164 ARGMFD
-170 LDRDDLSRF
+170 LGRDDLLRF
-179 LLLSEQS
+179 LILSEQS
-186 VNVSWSMVR
+186 ANVSWVMVR
-195 RFQLKSSQGC
+195 RFQVKSTQGC
-205 LVYLEHVGHLYDK
+205 LIYLDHVGHLHDR
-218 FSDVQ
+218 FSGAQ
-223 MRLVEAAMLKH
+223 MTLVESAMLKH
-234 AASSLFEDLIDSF
+234 VDSSLDDLIDSF
-247 EALKAFDAG
+247 ESLHVFDPG
-256 QVSLILE
+256 QVSLILTL
-263 QGAAIEHANSLA
+263 GTDIEHANSLA
-275 AFNRKAGKLPLGRQN
+275 AFNRNAGKLPLGRQN
-290 VIRQWVQLGNEIAKR
+290 VIRQWVEFGNEVAR
-305 NELAGQAYFN
+305 GNEFAGQAYFN
-315 LESVQSNEMLASL
+315 LESMRSNEMLASL
-328 QGRVSFEDHRRTF
+328 QGQVSFEDHRRTF
-341 DLLAEAISARKVVV
+341 DLLAEAITAKNVVV
-355 ESIDERSDVLPRNLE
+355 ESIDGTYDATNRNLE
-370 GLRGDGVGLDL
+370 GLRGDGPGLGL

-389 RLPKTVN
+389 RLPQTVN

-416 GYAEFG
+416 GYVEFG
-422 CFAQIEQINTVL
+422 CFAQIETINTVL
-434 GAYPDRQLAERLF
+434 GTYLDRQLAERLF

-456 WLLANRYPGMQSQ
+456 WQLANRYPGIQPQ
-469 LTRQKKRAAQARP
+469 LKRQKKRAAQARP
-482 VKARTRKAQLLEAL
+482 VKERSRKAQLLEVL
-496 VQTSLDSPYEKHV
+496 VQTSLDSSYEKYV

-514 PEAALLWQTLESL
+514 PEAALLRQTLGRL
-527 KNTTSDIDV
+527 KKATADIDE
-536 VLNVVGLCYRLLESP
+536 VLNVVGQCYRLLESP
-551 GEVVAGQETTSVKT
+551 GKDGSGQDMTNLKT
-565 EEMAMLLE
+565 EEMGMLLE

-584 LDVEQVNSTL
+584 IDVEQVNSTL
-594 RIDALVEELQAELE
+594 KIDALVEELQEQFDAL
-608 SMPDQPPGSEMPG
+608 PDQPPGAETPG

-637 GEGVAMLLTELENE
+637 GEGVAMSLTELENE

-659 DPGDKEGLAE
+659 DPGDKEGLFE

-707 ELDIDEQYVSA
+707 EMDEDEQYVQT
-718 VLRDHEDL
+718 VLRDHQDL
-726 SRKIRQ
+726 ARKIRQ

-752 ELDLERAISYLV
+752 ELDLERAISYVV
-764 DRKAGLTPDDN
+764 DRRVGLTPDEN

-801 IIPDPGADPLVPLD
+801 IIFDPDADPLEPLD

-823 DFFQKKNALEDVSR
+823 DFFQKKKAQDEVAR

-882 DEPFNALTKGRIGG
+882 DEPFNALSKGRIGG

-938 YGADRNSRDYGLMD
+938 YGTDRNSRDYGLMD

-992 QDLAQLPEEVSR
+992 QDLEQLPEEVSR